1 MFAQVIVDVPV
12 KQVNRPF
19 EYRIPAIFEGKIEVG
34 MRVVVPFA
42 GRSVQG
48 FVVSIRPTSDFEGE
62 LKEIERL
69 MDLEP
74 VLSKEMIELGEY
86 MSNHLFAFLI
96 HCYQTMLPA
105 MLKTTTRK
113 LENPQEQEEIFQ
125 RIFNEQLEIEVTDEM
140 PKEVLSEL
148 LRLKQKGIV
157 QTKTLVEDRKQIKTE
172 DWIVLSYLPEEYL
185 EMMKQVP
192 KNAAKQ
198 LRFLEGLSSLEN
210 TEISK
215 AEFITRFNVVQAD
228 VKKAL
233 EKGWILLEKRAVD
246 RDPYAGRK
254 IVHSKPFELNEEQKQ
269 VFQQVLEEESDETSH
284 VYLLQGVTGSGK
296 TEIYIELIKKAFFE
310 GYGSIFL
317 VPEISLTPQMVERF
331 QSEFKNNIAIL
342 HSSLS
347 DIERAKEWES
357 IYTGEKKIVLGVRSA
372 IFSPVKNLKY
382 IILDEE
388 HEATYKQ
395 DSSPRYNAKYVAI
408 KRCLDEDAKL
418 ILGSATPSIESYYYA
433 KTGIYELLSLEDRY
447 GNAQMPDIQVVDMK
461 QEDDLFFS
469 KALLEE
475 IKNTLLKN
483 EQVILLLNR
492 KGYSTYIQCKDCGY
506 VEECENCSIKMSYY
520 KGVNKYKCNYCGKQ
534 IHYTGKCT
542 KCGSTNLIHSG
553 KGIERI
559 EEELKKYFDVP
570 MIKVDSELSRNKDYF
585 SKIYKDFSDKKYSIL
600 IGTQIIAKGLHFPN
614 VTLVGVI
621 NSDIILNFPDFRSGE
636 KTFQLLTQV
645 SGRAGRGDKKGKV
658 IIQTYEPEN
667 NVIKDSKE
675 ENYDLFYEKEINSRK
690 IFSYPPFS
698 KILNIGF
705 SSEDEARLLEISKK
719 FYDEIK
725 SENIELYGPMPSM
738 VYKVQKRFR
747 MNIFVKGSKKKID
760 KFKLFLKRKL
770 NEFNDAKV
778 RIVVDIDPINM
789 M

>member
-1 MFAQVIVDVPV
+1 MQYFDIYIDSMKGIYTYSDKNDEFEVGENVIVPFRNIKKSGFIIRKNLKESFEFKVLNISSKV
-12 KQVNRPF
+12 KNSLKLSNEQIKLIEWMVD
-19 EYRIPAIFEGKIEVG
+19 YYLTSYDSVIKAMIPKKIKISYSNIYFINLNKLNILSLYLDNG
-34 MRVVVPFA
+34 IIKYMISLTTISYNTAKTKFKK
-42 GRSVQG
+42 
-48 FVVSIRPTSDFEGE
+48 SIVDNLINKNFLYKNDNNICINIEKFLE
-62 LKEIERL
+62 LKEEN
-69 MDLEP
+69 
-74 VLSKEMIELGEY
+74 KEIFEY
-86 MSNHLFAFLI
+86 F
-96 HCYQTMLPA
+96 YK
-105 MLKTTTRK
+105 KTIIKKEK
-113 LENPQEQEEIFQ
+113 LEEKFKKIDIRELEEREILK
-125 RIFNEQLEIEVTDEM
+125 IEANINEK
-140 PKEVLSEL
+140 KEYISDNTEKVFKNKSL
-148 LRLKQKGIV
+148 LNK
-157 QTKTLVEDRKQIKTE
+157 
-172 DWIVLSYLPEEYL
+172 
-185 EMMKQVP
+185 
-192 KNAAKQ
+192 KQ
-198 LRFLEGLSSLEN
+198 LAIKENIENSDKKYFLL
-210 TEISK
+210 K
-215 AEFITRFNVVQAD
+215 
-228 VKKAL
+228 
-233 EKGWILLEKRAVD
+233 
-246 RDPYAGRK
+246 
-254 IVHSKPFELNEEQKQ
+254 
-269 VFQQVLEEESDETSH
+269 
-284 VYLLQGVTGSGK
+284 GVTGSGK

-357 IYTGEKKIVLGVRSA
+357 IYTGEKKIILGARSA

-395 DSSPRYNAKYVAI
+395 DSSPRYNTKYVAI
-408 KRCLDEDAKL
+408 KRCLDEGAKL

-433 KTGIYELLSLEDRY
+433 KTGIYELLSLDDRY
-447 GNAQMPDIQVVDMK
+447 GNAEMPDIQVIDMK

-506 VEECENCSIKMSYY
+506 VEECDNCSIKMSYY
-520 KGVNKYKCNYCGKQ
+520 KSTNKYKCNYCGKQ

-585 SKIYKDFSDKKYSIL
+585 SRIYKDFSDKKYSIL

-675 ENYDLFYEKEINSRK
+675 ENYDLFYEKEISSRK

-705 SSEDEARLLEISKK
+705 SSEDESRLLDISKK

-725 SENIELYGPMPSM
+725 SQDIELYGPMPSM

-760 KFKLFLKRKL
+760 KFKLFLKKKL
-770 NEFNDAKV
+770 NEFNDTKV

>member
-1 MFAQVIVDVPV
+1 MQYFDIYIDSMKGIYTYSDKNDEFEVGENVIVPFRNIKKSGFIIRKNLKENFNFKVLNISSKV
-12 KQVNRPF
+12 KNSLKLLNEQIKLIEWMVDYYLVSYDSVIKVMIPKKIKISYNNIYIINLDRLNILSEYLDNEIINHVFSLVTISYNTVKSKFKKSVIDSLINKNFLYKNENDIYVNIEKFYKLKEENKEIF
-19 EYRIPAIFEGKIEVG
+19 EYFYKKTIIKKEKLEEKFKKNDIKELEEKEILKIE
-34 MRVVVPFA
+34 A
-42 GRSVQG
+42 NINEKKEY
-48 FVVSIRPTSDFEGE
+48 VSNNTEKVFENKS
-62 LKEIERL
+62 LL
-69 MDLEP
+69 
-74 VLSKEMIELGEY
+74 
-86 MSNHLFAFLI
+86 
-96 HCYQTMLPA
+96 
-105 MLKTTTRK
+105 
-113 LENPQEQEEIFQ
+113 
-125 RIFNEQLEIEVTDEM
+125 NE
-140 PKEVLSEL
+140 
-148 LRLKQKGIV
+148 
-157 QTKTLVEDRKQIKTE
+157 
-172 DWIVLSYLPEEYL
+172 
-185 EMMKQVP
+185 
-192 KNAAKQ
+192 KQ
-198 LRFLEGLSSLEN
+198 LAIKENIEKSIKKYFLL
-210 TEISK
+210 K
-215 AEFITRFNVVQAD
+215 
-228 VKKAL
+228 
-233 EKGWILLEKRAVD
+233 
-246 RDPYAGRK
+246 
-254 IVHSKPFELNEEQKQ
+254 
-269 VFQQVLEEESDETSH
+269 
-284 VYLLQGVTGSGK
+284 GVTGSGK

-506 VEECENCSIKMSYY
+506 VEECDNCSIKMSYY
-520 KGVNKYKCNYCGKQ
+520 KSTNKYKCNYCGKQ
-534 IHYTGKCT
+534 IYYTGKCT

-570 MIKVDSELSRNKDYF
+570 IIKVDSELSRNKDYF

-690 IFSYPPFS
+690 VFSYPPFS

-705 SSEDEARLLEISKK
+705 SSEDEARLLDISKK

-725 SENIELYGPMPSM
+725 SQDIELYGPMPSM

-747 MNIFVKGSKKKID
+747 MNIFAKGSKKKID
-760 KFKLFLKRKL
+760 RFKLFLKRKL
-770 NEFNDAKV
+770 NEFNDTKV

>member
-1 MFAQVIVDVPV
+1 MQYFDIYIDSMKGIYTYSDKNDEFEVGENVIV
-12 KQVNRPF
+12 PF
-19 EYRIPAIFEGKIEVG
+19 RNIKK
-34 MRVVVPFA
+34 
-42 GRSVQG
+42 SG
-48 FVVSIRPTSDFEGE
+48 FIIRKN
-62 LKEIERL
+62 LKESFNFK
-69 MDLEP
+69 
-74 VLSKEMIELGEY
+74 VLNISSKVKN
-86 MSNHLFAFLI
+86 S
-96 HCYQTMLPA
+96 
-105 MLKTTTRK
+105 LK
-113 LENPQEQEEIFQ
+113 
-125 RIFNEQLEIEVTDEM
+125 
-140 PKEVLSEL
+140 L
-148 LRLKQKGIV
+148 LN
-157 QTKTLVEDRKQIKTE
+157 KQIKLIE
-172 DWIVLSYLPEEYL
+172 WMVDYYLASYDSVIKAMIPKKIKISYNNIYIINLDRLNILSEYL
-185 EMMKQVP
+185 DNEIINHIFSLATISYSTAKSKFKKSVIDNLIEKKILFKDENNICINLEKFYKLKEENKEIFEYFYKKTIIKKEKLEEKFK
-192 KNAAKQ
+192 KNDIKELEEKEILKIEANINEKKEYVSNNTEKVFENKSLLNKKQ
-198 LRFLEGLSSLEN
+198 LAIKENIEKSIKKYFLL
-210 TEISK
+210 K
-215 AEFITRFNVVQAD
+215 
-228 VKKAL
+228 
-233 EKGWILLEKRAVD
+233 
-246 RDPYAGRK
+246 
-254 IVHSKPFELNEEQKQ
+254 
-269 VFQQVLEEESDETSH
+269 
-284 VYLLQGVTGSGK
+284 GVTGSGK

-506 VEECENCSIKMSYY
+506 VEECDNCSIKMSYY
-520 KGVNKYKCNYCGKQ
+520 KSTNKYKCNYCGKQ
-534 IHYTGKCT
+534 IYYTGKCT

-675 ENYDLFYEKEINSRK
+675 ENYDLFYEKEISSRK
-690 IFSYPPFS
+690 VFSYPPFS

-705 SSEDEARLLEISKK
+705 SSEDEARLLDISKK

-747 MNIFVKGSKKKID
+747 MNIFAKGSKKKID

-770 NEFNDAKV
+770 NEFNDTKV

>member
-1 MFAQVIVDVPV
+1 MQYFDIYIDSMKGIYTYSDKNDEFEVGENVIVPFRNIKKSGFIIRKNLKENFEFKVLNISSKV
-12 KQVNRPF
+12 KNSLKLSDEQIKLIEWIVDYYLASYDSVMKAMIPKKIKISYSNIYSINLGNFGILNEYLDNDIIKYIFSLTTISYSTAKTKFKKSVVDSLINKNFLYKNENNIYVNIEKFYKLKEENKEIF
-19 EYRIPAIFEGKIEVG
+19 EYFYKKTIIKKEKLEKKFKRNNIKELEEKEILKIEVN
-34 MRVVVPFA
+34 
-42 GRSVQG
+42 
-48 FVVSIRPTSDFEGE
+48 INKKKEYISDN
-62 LKEIERL
+62 IEK
-69 MDLEP
+69 
-74 VLSKEMIELGEY
+74 V
-86 MSNHLFAFLI
+86 F
-96 HCYQTMLPA
+96 
-105 MLKTTTRK
+105 
-113 LENPQEQEEIFQ
+113 
-125 RIFNEQLEIEVTDEM
+125 
-140 PKEVLSEL
+140 
-148 LRLKQKGIV
+148 
-157 QTKTLVEDRKQIKTE
+157 
-172 DWIVLSYLPEEYL
+172 
-185 EMMKQVP
+185 
-192 KNAAKQ
+192 KNK
-198 LRFLEGLSSLEN
+198 SL
-210 TEISK
+210 
-215 AEFITRFNVVQAD
+215 
-228 VKKAL
+228 
-233 EKGWILLEKRAVD
+233 
-246 RDPYAGRK
+246 
-254 IVHSKPFELNEEQKQ
+254 LNEKQ
-269 VFQQVLEEESDETSH
+269 STIKENIEKSNKKYF
-284 VYLLQGVTGSGK
+284 LLKGVTGSGK

-331 QSEFKNNIAIL
+331 QTEFKNNIAIL

-433 KTGIYELLSLEDRY
+433 KTGIYELLNLENRY
-447 GNAQMPDIQVVDMK
+447 GNAVMPDIQIVDMK
-461 QEDDLFFS
+461 QENNLFFS
-469 KALLEE
+469 KLLLEE

-506 VEECENCSIKMSYY
+506 VEECDNCSIKMSYY
-520 KGVNKYKCNYCGKQ
+520 KSTNRYKCNYCGKQ
-534 IHYTGKCT
+534 VHYTGKCS
-542 KCGSTNLIHSG
+542 KCGSINLIHSG

-559 EEELKKYFDVP
+559 EEELKKYFDVS

-675 ENYDLFYEKEINSRK
+675 ENYDLFYEKEISSRK
-690 IFSYPPFS
+690 VFSYPPFS

-705 SSEDEARLLEISKK
+705 SSEDEARLLDISKK

-747 MNIFVKGSKKKID
+747 MNIFAKGSKKKID

-770 NEFNDAKV
+770 NEFNDTKV

>member
-1 MFAQVIVDVPV
+1 MQYFDIYIDSMKGIYTYSDKNDEFEVGENVIVPFRNIKKSGFIIRKNLKEHFEFKVLNISSKV
-12 KQVNRPF
+12 KNSLKLLNEQIKLIEWMVDYYLASYDSVIKAMIPKKIKISYNNIYIINLDRLNILSEYLDNEIINHVFSLVTISYNTVKSKFKKSVIDSLINKNFLYKNENNIYVNIEKFYKLKEKNKEIF
-19 EYRIPAIFEGKIEVG
+19 EYFYKKTIIKKEKLEEKFKKNDIKELEEKEILKIE
-34 MRVVVPFA
+34 A
-42 GRSVQG
+42 
-48 FVVSIRPTSDFEGE
+48 SISEKKDYSSDN
-62 LKEIERL
+62 IEKVFKNKSL
-69 MDLEP
+69 L
-74 VLSKEMIELGEY
+74 
-86 MSNHLFAFLI
+86 
-96 HCYQTMLPA
+96 
-105 MLKTTTRK
+105 
-113 LENPQEQEEIFQ
+113 
-125 RIFNEQLEIEVTDEM
+125 NE
-140 PKEVLSEL
+140 
-148 LRLKQKGIV
+148 
-157 QTKTLVEDRKQIKTE
+157 
-172 DWIVLSYLPEEYL
+172 
-185 EMMKQVP
+185 
-192 KNAAKQ
+192 KQ
-198 LRFLEGLSSLEN
+198 LAIKENIEKSIKKYFLL
-210 TEISK
+210 K
-215 AEFITRFNVVQAD
+215 
-228 VKKAL
+228 
-233 EKGWILLEKRAVD
+233 
-246 RDPYAGRK
+246 
-254 IVHSKPFELNEEQKQ
+254 
-269 VFQQVLEEESDETSH
+269 
-284 VYLLQGVTGSGK
+284 GVTGSGK

-317 VPEISLTPQMVERF
+317 VPEISLTPQIVERF

-506 VEECENCSIKMSYY
+506 VEECDNCSIKMSYY
-520 KGVNKYKCNYCGKQ
+520 KSTNKYKCNYCGKQ
-534 IHYTGKCT
+534 IYYTGKCT

-570 MIKVDSELSRNKDYF
+570 IIKVDSELSRNKDYF
-585 SKIYKDFSDKKYSIL
+585 SRIYKDFSDKKYSIL

-690 IFSYPPFS
+690 VFSYPPFS

-705 SSEDEARLLEISKK
+705 SSEDEARLLDISKK

-725 SENIELYGPMPSM
+725 SQDIELYGPMPSM

-747 MNIFVKGSKKKID
+747 MNIFAKGSKKKID
-760 KFKLFLKRKL
+760 RFKLFLKRKL
-770 NEFNDAKV
+770 NEFNDTKV

>member
-1 MFAQVIVDVPV
+1 MQYFDIYIDSMKGIYTYSDKNDEFEVGENVIVPFRNIKKSGFIIRKNLKESFEFKVLNISSKV
-12 KQVNRPF
+12 KNSLKLSNEQIKLIEWMVDYYLASYDSVIKAMIPKKIKISYNNIYIINLDRLNILSEYLDNEIINHIFSLATISYNTVKSKFKKPIIDNLINKVFLYKDANDICVNMEKFFKLKEENKEIF
-19 EYRIPAIFEGKIEVG
+19 EYFYKKTIIKKEKLEEKFKKNDIKELEEKEILKIE
-34 MRVVVPFA
+34 A
-42 GRSVQG
+42 NINEKKEY
-48 FVVSIRPTSDFEGE
+48 VSDNTEKVFENKS
-62 LKEIERL
+62 LL
-69 MDLEP
+69 
-74 VLSKEMIELGEY
+74 
-86 MSNHLFAFLI
+86 
-96 HCYQTMLPA
+96 
-105 MLKTTTRK
+105 
-113 LENPQEQEEIFQ
+113 
-125 RIFNEQLEIEVTDEM
+125 NE
-140 PKEVLSEL
+140 
-148 LRLKQKGIV
+148 
-157 QTKTLVEDRKQIKTE
+157 
-172 DWIVLSYLPEEYL
+172 
-185 EMMKQVP
+185 
-192 KNAAKQ
+192 KQ
-198 LRFLEGLSSLEN
+198 LAIKENIEKSIKKYFLL
-210 TEISK
+210 K
-215 AEFITRFNVVQAD
+215 
-228 VKKAL
+228 
-233 EKGWILLEKRAVD
+233 
-246 RDPYAGRK
+246 
-254 IVHSKPFELNEEQKQ
+254 
-269 VFQQVLEEESDETSH
+269 
-284 VYLLQGVTGSGK
+284 GVTGSGK

-506 VEECENCSIKMSYY
+506 VEECDNCSIKMSYY
-520 KGVNKYKCNYCGKQ
+520 KSTNKYKCNYCGKQ
-534 IHYTGKCT
+534 IYYTGKCT

-675 ENYDLFYEKEINSRK
+675 ENYDLFYEKEISSRK
-690 IFSYPPFS
+690 VFSYPPFS

-705 SSEDEARLLEISKK
+705 SSEDEARLLDISKK

-747 MNIFVKGSKKKID
+747 MNIFAKGSKKKID

-770 NEFNDAKV
+770 NEFNDTKV

>member
-1 MFAQVIVDVPV
+1 MQYFDIYIDSMKGIYTYSDKNDEFEVGENVIVPFRNIKKSGFIIRKNLKENFEFKVLNISSKV
-12 KQVNRPF
+12 KNSLKLSDKQIKLIEWMIDYYLASYDSVMKAMIPKKIKISYNNVYSINLNKLDILSKNLNNEIIKYIFSLTTISYSTAKTKFKKSVVDSLINKNFLYKNENNIYVNIEKFYKLKEENKEIF
-19 EYRIPAIFEGKIEVG
+19 EYFYKKTIIKKEKLEEKFKKIDIKELEEKEILKIEVNINKKKEYI
-34 MRVVVPFA
+34 
-42 GRSVQG
+42 SD
-48 FVVSIRPTSDFEGE
+48 SIEKVFKNKS
-62 LKEIERL
+62 LL
-69 MDLEP
+69 
-74 VLSKEMIELGEY
+74 
-86 MSNHLFAFLI
+86 
-96 HCYQTMLPA
+96 
-105 MLKTTTRK
+105 
-113 LENPQEQEEIFQ
+113 
-125 RIFNEQLEIEVTDEM
+125 NE
-140 PKEVLSEL
+140 
-148 LRLKQKGIV
+148 
-157 QTKTLVEDRKQIKTE
+157 
-172 DWIVLSYLPEEYL
+172 
-185 EMMKQVP
+185 
-192 KNAAKQ
+192 KQ
-198 LRFLEGLSSLEN
+198 LTIKENIEKSNKKYFLL
-210 TEISK
+210 K
-215 AEFITRFNVVQAD
+215 
-228 VKKAL
+228 
-233 EKGWILLEKRAVD
+233 
-246 RDPYAGRK
+246 
-254 IVHSKPFELNEEQKQ
+254 
-269 VFQQVLEEESDETSH
+269 
-284 VYLLQGVTGSGK
+284 GVTGSGK

-331 QSEFKNNIAIL
+331 QTEFKNNIAIL

-433 KTGIYELLSLEDRY
+433 KTGIYELLNLENRY
-447 GNAQMPDIQVVDMK
+447 GNAVMPDIQIVDMK
-461 QEDDLFFS
+461 QENNLFFS
-469 KALLEE
+469 KLLLEE

-506 VEECENCSIKMSYY
+506 VEECDNCSIKMSYY
-520 KGVNKYKCNYCGKQ
+520 KSTNRYKCNYCGKQ
-534 IHYTGKCT
+534 VHYTGKCS
-542 KCGSTNLIHSG
+542 KCGSINLIHSG

-559 EEELKKYFDVP
+559 EEELKKYFDVS

-645 SGRAGRGDKKGKV
+645 SGRSGRGDKKGKV

-675 ENYDLFYEKEINSRK
+675 ENYELFYEKEINSRK

-705 SSEDEARLLEISKK
+705 SSEDEERLLEVSKN
-719 FYDEIK
+719 FYDDIK
-725 SENIELYGPMPSM
+725 SQDIELYGPMPSM
-738 VYKVQKRFR
+738 VYKVQKRYR
-747 MNIFVKGSKKKID
+747 MNIFAKGSKKKID
-760 KFKLFLKRKL
+760 NFKKFLKKKL
-770 NEFNDAKV
+770 NEFNDTKV
-778 RIVVDIDPINM
+778 RIVIDIDPVNLM
-789 M
+789 

>member
-1 MFAQVIVDVPV
+1 MQYFDIYIDSMKGIYTYSDKNDEFEIGENVIVPFRNIKKSGFIIRKNLKESFDFKVLNISSKIKNSLKLSNEQIKLIEWMTDYYLSSYDSVIKAMIP
-12 KQVNRPF
+12 KKIKISYNNIYIINLNKLNILSQYLDNDIIKYMISLTTISYSTAKSKFKKSAIDNLIDKNFLYKDANNICVNMEKFFKLKEENKEIF
-19 EYRIPAIFEGKIEVG
+19 EYFYKKTIIKKEKLEEKFKKNDIKELEEKEILKIE
-34 MRVVVPFA
+34 A
-42 GRSVQG
+42 NINEKKEY
-48 FVVSIRPTSDFEGE
+48 VSNNTEKVFENKS
-62 LKEIERL
+62 LL
-69 MDLEP
+69 
-74 VLSKEMIELGEY
+74 
-86 MSNHLFAFLI
+86 
-96 HCYQTMLPA
+96 
-105 MLKTTTRK
+105 
-113 LENPQEQEEIFQ
+113 
-125 RIFNEQLEIEVTDEM
+125 NE
-140 PKEVLSEL
+140 
-148 LRLKQKGIV
+148 
-157 QTKTLVEDRKQIKTE
+157 
-172 DWIVLSYLPEEYL
+172 
-185 EMMKQVP
+185 
-192 KNAAKQ
+192 KQ
-198 LRFLEGLSSLEN
+198 LAIKENIEKSIKKYFLL
-210 TEISK
+210 K
-215 AEFITRFNVVQAD
+215 
-228 VKKAL
+228 
-233 EKGWILLEKRAVD
+233 
-246 RDPYAGRK
+246 
-254 IVHSKPFELNEEQKQ
+254 
-269 VFQQVLEEESDETSH
+269 
-284 VYLLQGVTGSGK
+284 GVTGSGK

-506 VEECENCSIKMSYY
+506 VEECDNCSIKMSYY
-520 KGVNKYKCNYCGKQ
+520 KSTNKYKCNYCGKQ
-534 IHYTGKCT
+534 IYYTGKCT

-675 ENYDLFYEKEINSRK
+675 ENYDLFYEKEISSRK
-690 IFSYPPFS
+690 VFSYPPFS

-705 SSEDEARLLEISKK
+705 SSEDEARLLDISKK

-747 MNIFVKGSKKKID
+747 MNIFAKGSKKKID

-770 NEFNDAKV
+770 NEFNDTKV

>member
-1 MFAQVIVDVPV
+1 MQYFDIYIDSMKGIYTYSDKNDEFEVGENVIVPFRNIKKSGFIIRKNLKEHFEFKVLNISSKV
-12 KQVNRPF
+12 KNSLKLLNEQIKLIEWMVDYYLASYDSVIKAMIPKKIKISYNNIYIINLDKLNILSEYLYNEIIKYMIFLTTISYNTVKSKFKKSVIDSLINKNFLYKNENNIYVNIEKFYKLKEENKEIF
-19 EYRIPAIFEGKIEVG
+19 EYFYKKTIIKKEKLEEKFKKNDIKELEKKEILKIE
-34 MRVVVPFA
+34 A
-42 GRSVQG
+42 NINEKKEY
-48 FVVSIRPTSDFEGE
+48 VSNNTEKVFEN
-62 LKEIERL
+62 K
-69 MDLEP
+69 
-74 VLSKEMIELGEY
+74 S
-86 MSNHLFAFLI
+86 
-96 HCYQTMLPA
+96 
-105 MLKTTTRK
+105 
-113 LENPQEQEEIFQ
+113 
-125 RIFNEQLEIEVTDEM
+125 
-140 PKEVLSEL
+140 L
-148 LRLKQKGIV
+148 LNK
-157 QTKTLVEDRKQIKTE
+157 
-172 DWIVLSYLPEEYL
+172 
-185 EMMKQVP
+185 
-192 KNAAKQ
+192 KQ
-198 LRFLEGLSSLEN
+198 LAIKENIEKSIKKYFLL
-210 TEISK
+210 K
-215 AEFITRFNVVQAD
+215 
-228 VKKAL
+228 
-233 EKGWILLEKRAVD
+233 
-246 RDPYAGRK
+246 
-254 IVHSKPFELNEEQKQ
+254 
-269 VFQQVLEEESDETSH
+269 
-284 VYLLQGVTGSGK
+284 GVTGSGK

-506 VEECENCSIKMSYY
+506 VEECDNCSIKMSYY
-520 KGVNKYKCNYCGKQ
+520 KSTNKYKCNYCGKQ
-534 IHYTGKCT
+534 IYYTGKCT

-570 MIKVDSELSRNKDYF
+570 IIKVDSELSRNKDYF
-585 SKIYKDFSDKKYSIL
+585 SRIYKDFSDKKYSIL

-675 ENYDLFYEKEINSRK
+675 ENYDLFYEKEISSRK
-690 IFSYPPFS
+690 VFSYPPFS

-705 SSEDEARLLEISKK
+705 SSEDEAKLLDISKK

-747 MNIFVKGSKKKID
+747 MNIFAKGSKKKID

-770 NEFNDAKV
+770 NEFNDTKV

>member
-1 MFAQVIVDVPV
+1 MKGIYTYSDKNDEFEVGENVIVPFRNMKKSGFIIRKNLKESFEFKVLNISSKV
-12 KQVNRPF
+12 KNSLKLSDEQIKLIEWIVDYYLASYDSVMKAMIPKKIKISYSNIYSINLGNFGILNEYLDNDIIKYIFSLTTISYSTAKTKFKKSVVDSLINKNFLYKNENNIYVNIEKF
-19 EYRIPAIFEGKIEVG
+19 YKLKEENKEIFKYFYKEKLEKKFKRNNIKELEEKEILKIEVN
-34 MRVVVPFA
+34 
-42 GRSVQG
+42 
-48 FVVSIRPTSDFEGE
+48 INKKKEYISDN
-62 LKEIERL
+62 IEKVFKNKSL
-69 MDLEP
+69 L
-74 VLSKEMIELGEY
+74 
-86 MSNHLFAFLI
+86 
-96 HCYQTMLPA
+96 
-105 MLKTTTRK
+105 
-113 LENPQEQEEIFQ
+113 
-125 RIFNEQLEIEVTDEM
+125 NE
-140 PKEVLSEL
+140 
-148 LRLKQKGIV
+148 
-157 QTKTLVEDRKQIKTE
+157 
-172 DWIVLSYLPEEYL
+172 
-185 EMMKQVP
+185 
-192 KNAAKQ
+192 KQ
-198 LRFLEGLSSLEN
+198 LTIKENIEKSNKKYFLL
-210 TEISK
+210 K
-215 AEFITRFNVVQAD
+215 
-228 VKKAL
+228 
-233 EKGWILLEKRAVD
+233 
-246 RDPYAGRK
+246 
-254 IVHSKPFELNEEQKQ
+254 
-269 VFQQVLEEESDETSH
+269 
-284 VYLLQGVTGSGK
+284 GVTGSGK

-331 QSEFKNNIAIL
+331 QTEFKNNIAIL

-433 KTGIYELLSLEDRY
+433 KNGIYELLNLENRY
-447 GNAQMPDIQVVDMK
+447 GNAVMPDIQIVDMK
-461 QEDDLFFS
+461 QENDLFFS
-469 KALLEE
+469 KVLLEE

-506 VEECENCSIKMSYY
+506 VEECDNCSIKMSYY
-520 KGVNKYKCNYCGKQ
+520 KSTNRYKCNYCGKQ
-534 IHYTGKCT
+534 VHYTGKCS

-559 EEELKKYFDVP
+559 EEELKKYFDIP

-690 IFSYPPFS
+690 VFSYPPFS

-705 SSEDEARLLEISKK
+705 SSEDEERLLEVSKN

-725 SENIELYGPMPSM
+725 SQDIELYGPMPSM

-760 KFKLFLKRKL
+760 KFKLFLKKKL
-770 NEFNDAKV
+770 NRFNDTKV
-778 RIVVDIDPINM
+778 RIIVDIDPVNLM
-789 M
+789 

>member
-1 MFAQVIVDVPV
+1 MQYFDIYIDSMKGIYTYSDKNDEFEVGENVIVPFRNIKKSGFIIRKNLKESFEFKVLNISSKV
-12 KQVNRPF
+12 KNSLKLSDEQIKLIEWIVDYYLASYDSVMKAMIPKKIKISYSNIYSINFGNFGILNEYLDNDIIKYIFSLTTISYSTAKTKFKKSVVDSLINKNFLYKNENNIYVNIEKFYKLKEENKEIF
-19 EYRIPAIFEGKIEVG
+19 EYFYKKTIIKKEKLEKKFKRNNIKELEEKEILKIEVN
-34 MRVVVPFA
+34 
-42 GRSVQG
+42 
-48 FVVSIRPTSDFEGE
+48 INKKKEYISDN
-62 LKEIERL
+62 IEKVFKNKSL
-69 MDLEP
+69 L
-74 VLSKEMIELGEY
+74 
-86 MSNHLFAFLI
+86 
-96 HCYQTMLPA
+96 
-105 MLKTTTRK
+105 
-113 LENPQEQEEIFQ
+113 
-125 RIFNEQLEIEVTDEM
+125 NE
-140 PKEVLSEL
+140 
-148 LRLKQKGIV
+148 
-157 QTKTLVEDRKQIKTE
+157 
-172 DWIVLSYLPEEYL
+172 
-185 EMMKQVP
+185 
-192 KNAAKQ
+192 KQ
-198 LRFLEGLSSLEN
+198 LTIKENIEKSNKKYFLL
-210 TEISK
+210 K
-215 AEFITRFNVVQAD
+215 
-228 VKKAL
+228 
-233 EKGWILLEKRAVD
+233 
-246 RDPYAGRK
+246 
-254 IVHSKPFELNEEQKQ
+254 
-269 VFQQVLEEESDETSH
+269 
-284 VYLLQGVTGSGK
+284 GVTGSGK

-331 QSEFKNNIAIL
+331 QTEFKNNIAIL

-433 KTGIYELLSLEDRY
+433 KTGIYELLNLENRY
-447 GNAQMPDIQVVDMK
+447 GNAVMPDIQIVDMK
-461 QEDDLFFS
+461 QENNLFFS
-469 KALLEE
+469 KLLLEE

-506 VEECENCSIKMSYY
+506 VEECDNCSIKMSYY
-520 KGVNKYKCNYCGKQ
+520 KSTNRYKCNYCGKQ
-534 IHYTGKCT
+534 VHYTGKCS

-559 EEELKKYFDVP
+559 EEELKKYFDVS

-690 IFSYPPFS
+690 VFSYPPFS

-705 SSEDEARLLEISKK
+705 SSEDEERLLDISKN

-725 SENIELYGPMPSM
+725 SQDVELYGPMPSM
-738 VYKVQKRFR
+738 VYKVQKRYR
-747 MNIFVKGSKKKID
+747 MNIFAKGSKKKID
-760 KFKLFLKRKL
+760 NFKKFLKKKL
-770 NEFNDAKV
+770 NEFNDTKV
-778 RIVVDIDPINM
+778 RIVVDIDPVNLM
-789 M
+789 

>member
-1 MFAQVIVDVPV
+1 MQYFDIYIDSMKGIYTYSDKNDEFEVGENVIVPFRNIKKSGFIIRKNLKESFEFKVLNISSKV
-12 KQVNRPF
+12 KNSLKLSNEQIKLIEWMVD
-19 EYRIPAIFEGKIEVG
+19 YYLTSYDSVIKAMIPKKIKISYSNIYFINLNKLNILSLYLDNG
-34 MRVVVPFA
+34 IIKYMISLTTISYNTAKTKFKK
-42 GRSVQG
+42 
-48 FVVSIRPTSDFEGE
+48 SIVDNLINKNFLYKNDNNICINIEKFLE
-62 LKEIERL
+62 LKEEN
-69 MDLEP
+69 
-74 VLSKEMIELGEY
+74 KEIFEY
-86 MSNHLFAFLI
+86 F
-96 HCYQTMLPA
+96 YK
-105 MLKTTTRK
+105 KTIIKKEK
-113 LENPQEQEEIFQ
+113 LEEKFKKIDIRELEEREILK
-125 RIFNEQLEIEVTDEM
+125 IEANINEK
-140 PKEVLSEL
+140 KEYISDNTEKVFKNKSL
-148 LRLKQKGIV
+148 LNK
-157 QTKTLVEDRKQIKTE
+157 
-172 DWIVLSYLPEEYL
+172 
-185 EMMKQVP
+185 
-192 KNAAKQ
+192 KQ
-198 LRFLEGLSSLEN
+198 LAIKENIENSDKKYFLL
-210 TEISK
+210 K
-215 AEFITRFNVVQAD
+215 
-228 VKKAL
+228 
-233 EKGWILLEKRAVD
+233 
-246 RDPYAGRK
+246 
-254 IVHSKPFELNEEQKQ
+254 
-269 VFQQVLEEESDETSH
+269 
-284 VYLLQGVTGSGK
+284 GVTGSGK

-357 IYTGEKKIVLGVRSA
+357 IYTGEKKIILGARSA

-395 DSSPRYNAKYVAI
+395 DSSPRYNTKYVAI
-408 KRCLDEDAKL
+408 KRCLDEGAKL

-433 KTGIYELLSLEDRY
+433 KTGIYELLSLDDRY
-447 GNAQMPDIQVVDMK
+447 GNAEMPDIQVIDMK

-506 VEECENCSIKMSYY
+506 VEECDNCSIKMSYY
-520 KGVNKYKCNYCGKQ
+520 KSTNKYKCNYCGKQ

-585 SKIYKDFSDKKYSIL
+585 SRIDNDFSDKKYSIL

-675 ENYDLFYEKEINSRK
+675 ENYDLFYEKEISSRK

-705 SSEDEARLLEISKK
+705 SSEDESRLLDISKK

-725 SENIELYGPMPSM
+725 SQDIESYGPMPSM

-760 KFKLFLKRKL
+760 KFKLFLKKKL
-770 NEFNDAKV
+770 NEFNDIKV

>member
-1 MFAQVIVDVPV
+1 MQYFDIYIDSMKGIYTYSDKNDEFEVGENVIV
-12 KQVNRPF
+12 PF
-19 EYRIPAIFEGKIEVG
+19 RNIKK
-34 MRVVVPFA
+34 
-42 GRSVQG
+42 SG
-48 FVVSIRPTSDFEGE
+48 FIIRKN
-62 LKEIERL
+62 LKENFNFK
-69 MDLEP
+69 
-74 VLSKEMIELGEY
+74 VLNISSKVKN
-86 MSNHLFAFLI
+86 S
-96 HCYQTMLPA
+96 
-105 MLKTTTRK
+105 LK
-113 LENPQEQEEIFQ
+113 LS
-125 RIFNEQLEIEVTDEM
+125 NEQIKLIEWMVDYYLASYDSVIKAM
-140 PKEVLSEL
+140 IPKKIKISYNNIYIINLDKPNILSEYL
-148 LRLKQKGIV
+148 YNEIIKYMIFLTTISYSTAKTKFKKSIIDNLINKGF
-157 QTKTLVEDRKQIKTE
+157 L
-172 DWIVLSYLPEEYL
+172 Y
-185 EMMKQVP
+185 
-192 KNAAKQ
+192 KNDNNIYINMEK
-198 LRFLEGLSSLEN
+198 FL
-210 TEISK
+210 
-215 AEFITRFNVVQAD
+215 
-228 VKKAL
+228 
-233 EKGWILLEKRAVD
+233 
-246 RDPYAGRK
+246 
-254 IVHSKPFELNEEQKQ
+254 ELNEENKEI
-269 VFQQVLEEESDETSH
+269 FEYFYKKTIIKKEKLEENFKRFDIRELEEKEILKIEANINEKKEYVSNNTEKVFENKS
-284 VYLLQGVTGSGK
+284 LLNEKQLAIKENIEKSIKKYFLLKGVTGSGK

-317 VPEISLTPQMVERF
+317 VPEISLTPQIVERF

-388 HEATYKQ
+388 HEVTYKQ

-506 VEECENCSIKMSYY
+506 VEECDNCSIKMSYY
-520 KGVNKYKCNYCGKQ
+520 KSTNKYKCNYCGKQ
-534 IHYTGKCT
+534 IYYTGKCT

-559 EEELKKYFDVP
+559 EEELKKYFNVP

-690 IFSYPPFS
+690 VFSYPPFS

-705 SSEDEARLLEISKK
+705 SSEDEARLLDISKK

-725 SENIELYGPMPSM
+725 SQDIELYGPMPSM

-760 KFKLFLKRKL
+760 KFKLFLKKKL
-770 NEFNDAKV
+770 NEFNDTKV

>member
-1 MFAQVIVDVPV
+1 MQYFDIYIDSMKGIYTYSDKNDEFEVGENVIVPFRNIKKSGFIIRKNLKENFEFKVLNISSKV
-12 KQVNRPF
+12 KNSLKLSDKQIKLIEWMVDYYLASYDSVMKAMIPKKIKISYNNVYSINLNKLDILSKNLNNEIIKYIFSLTTISYSTAKTKFKKSVVDSLINKNFLYKNENNIYVNIEKFYKLKEENKEIF
-19 EYRIPAIFEGKIEVG
+19 EYFYKKTIIKKEKFKKIDIKELEEKEILKIEVNINKKKEYI
-34 MRVVVPFA
+34 
-42 GRSVQG
+42 SD
-48 FVVSIRPTSDFEGE
+48 SIEKVFKNKS
-62 LKEIERL
+62 L
-69 MDLEP
+69 
-74 VLSKEMIELGEY
+74 
-86 MSNHLFAFLI
+86 
-96 HCYQTMLPA
+96 
-105 MLKTTTRK
+105 
-113 LENPQEQEEIFQ
+113 
-125 RIFNEQLEIEVTDEM
+125 
-140 PKEVLSEL
+140 LSE
-148 LRLKQKGIV
+148 
-157 QTKTLVEDRKQIKTE
+157 
-172 DWIVLSYLPEEYL
+172 
-185 EMMKQVP
+185 
-192 KNAAKQ
+192 KQ
-198 LRFLEGLSSLEN
+198 LTIKENIEKSNKKYFLL
-210 TEISK
+210 K
-215 AEFITRFNVVQAD
+215 
-228 VKKAL
+228 
-233 EKGWILLEKRAVD
+233 
-246 RDPYAGRK
+246 
-254 IVHSKPFELNEEQKQ
+254 
-269 VFQQVLEEESDETSH
+269 
-284 VYLLQGVTGSGK
+284 GVTGSGK

-331 QSEFKNNIAIL
+331 QTEFKNNIAIL

-433 KTGIYELLSLEDRY
+433 KNGIYELLNLENRY
-447 GNAQMPDIQVVDMK
+447 GNAVMPDIQIVDMK
-461 QEDDLFFS
+461 QENDLFFS
-469 KALLEE
+469 KVLLEE

-506 VEECENCSIKMSYY
+506 VEECDNCSIKMSYY
-520 KGVNKYKCNYCGKQ
+520 KSTNRYKCNYCGKQ
-534 IHYTGKCT
+534 VHYTGKCS

-559 EEELKKYFDVP
+559 EEELKKYFDIP

-690 IFSYPPFS
+690 VFSYPPFS

-705 SSEDEARLLEISKK
+705 SSEDEERLLEVSKN

-725 SENIELYGPMPSM
+725 SQDIELYGPMPSM

-760 KFKLFLKRKL
+760 KFKLFLKKKL
-770 NEFNDAKV
+770 NRFNDTKV
-778 RIVVDIDPINM
+778 RIIVDIDPVNLM
-789 M
+789 

>member
-1 MFAQVIVDVPV
+1 MQYFDIYIDSMKGIYTYSDKNDEFEVGENVIVPFRNIKKSGFIIRKNLKEHFEFKVLNISSKV
-12 KQVNRPF
+12 KNSLKLLNEQIKLIEWMVDYYLASYDSVIKAMIPKKIKISYNNIYIINLDRLNILSEYLDNEIINHVFSLVTISYNTVKSKFKKSVIDSLINKNFLYKNENNIYVNIEKFYKLKEENKEIF
-19 EYRIPAIFEGKIEVG
+19 EYFYKKTIIKKEKLEEKFKKNDIKELEEIEILKIE
-34 MRVVVPFA
+34 A
-42 GRSVQG
+42 NINEKKEY
-48 FVVSIRPTSDFEGE
+48 VSNNTEKVFENKS
-62 LKEIERL
+62 LL
-69 MDLEP
+69 
-74 VLSKEMIELGEY
+74 
-86 MSNHLFAFLI
+86 
-96 HCYQTMLPA
+96 
-105 MLKTTTRK
+105 
-113 LENPQEQEEIFQ
+113 
-125 RIFNEQLEIEVTDEM
+125 NE
-140 PKEVLSEL
+140 
-148 LRLKQKGIV
+148 
-157 QTKTLVEDRKQIKTE
+157 
-172 DWIVLSYLPEEYL
+172 
-185 EMMKQVP
+185 
-192 KNAAKQ
+192 KQ
-198 LRFLEGLSSLEN
+198 LAIKENIEKSIKKYFLL
-210 TEISK
+210 K
-215 AEFITRFNVVQAD
+215 
-228 VKKAL
+228 
-233 EKGWILLEKRAVD
+233 
-246 RDPYAGRK
+246 
-254 IVHSKPFELNEEQKQ
+254 
-269 VFQQVLEEESDETSH
+269 
-284 VYLLQGVTGSGK
+284 GVTGSGK

-506 VEECENCSIKMSYY
+506 VEECDNCSIKMSYY
-520 KGVNKYKCNYCGKQ
+520 KSTNKYKCNYCGKQ
-534 IHYTGKCT
+534 IYYTGKCT

-675 ENYDLFYEKEINSRK
+675 ENYDLFYEKEISSRK
-690 IFSYPPFS
+690 VFSYPPFS

-705 SSEDEARLLEISKK
+705 SSEDEARLLDISKK

-747 MNIFVKGSKKKID
+747 MNIFAKGSKKKID
-760 KFKLFLKRKL
+760 RFKLFLKRKL
-770 NEFNDAKV
+770 NEFNDTKV

>member
-1 MFAQVIVDVPV
+1 MQYFDIYIDSMKGIYTYSDKNDEFEVGENVIVPFRNIKKSGFIIRKNLKEHFEFKVLNISSKV
-12 KQVNRPF
+12 KNSLKLSNEQIKLIEWMVDYYLASYDSVIKAMIPKKIKISYNNIYIINLDRLNILSEYLDNEIINHVFSLVTISYNTVKSKFKKSVIDSLISKNFLYKNENNIYVNIEKFYKLKEENKEIF
-19 EYRIPAIFEGKIEVG
+19 EYFYKKTIIKKEKLEEKFKKNDIKELEEKEILKIE
-34 MRVVVPFA
+34 A
-42 GRSVQG
+42 NINEKKEY
-48 FVVSIRPTSDFEGE
+48 VSNNTEKVFENKS
-62 LKEIERL
+62 LL
-69 MDLEP
+69 
-74 VLSKEMIELGEY
+74 
-86 MSNHLFAFLI
+86 
-96 HCYQTMLPA
+96 
-105 MLKTTTRK
+105 
-113 LENPQEQEEIFQ
+113 
-125 RIFNEQLEIEVTDEM
+125 NE
-140 PKEVLSEL
+140 
-148 LRLKQKGIV
+148 
-157 QTKTLVEDRKQIKTE
+157 
-172 DWIVLSYLPEEYL
+172 
-185 EMMKQVP
+185 
-192 KNAAKQ
+192 KQ
-198 LRFLEGLSSLEN
+198 LAIKENIEKSIKKYFLL
-210 TEISK
+210 K
-215 AEFITRFNVVQAD
+215 
-228 VKKAL
+228 
-233 EKGWILLEKRAVD
+233 
-246 RDPYAGRK
+246 
-254 IVHSKPFELNEEQKQ
+254 
-269 VFQQVLEEESDETSH
+269 
-284 VYLLQGVTGSGK
+284 GVTGSGK

-475 IKNTLLKN
+475 IKNTLLKD

-506 VEECENCSIKMSYY
+506 VEECDNCSIKMSYY
-520 KGVNKYKCNYCGKQ
+520 KSTNKYKCNYCGKQ
-534 IHYTGKCT
+534 IYYTGKCT

-570 MIKVDSELSRNKDYF
+570 IIKVDSELSRNKDYF

-675 ENYDLFYEKEINSRK
+675 ENYDLFYEKEISSRK
-690 IFSYPPFS
+690 VFSYPPFS

-705 SSEDEARLLEISKK
+705 SSEDEARLLDISKK

-747 MNIFVKGSKKKID
+747 MNIFAKGSKKKID

-770 NEFNDAKV
+770 NEFNDTKV

>member
-1 MFAQVIVDVPV
+1 MQYFDIYIDSMKGIYTYSDKNDEFEVGENVIVPFRNIKKSGFIIRKNLKEHFEFKVLNISSKV
-12 KQVNRPF
+12 KNSLKLSNEQIKLIEWMVDYYLASYDSVIKAMIPKKIKISYNNIYIINLDRLNILSEYLDNEIINHIFSLATISYSTAKSKFKKSVIDNLIEKKILFKDENNICINLENFYKLKEENKEIF
-19 EYRIPAIFEGKIEVG
+19 EYFYKKTIIKKEKLEEKFKKIDIKELEEKEILKIE
-34 MRVVVPFA
+34 A
-42 GRSVQG
+42 NINEKKEY
-48 FVVSIRPTSDFEGE
+48 VSNNTEKVFENKS
-62 LKEIERL
+62 LL
-69 MDLEP
+69 
-74 VLSKEMIELGEY
+74 
-86 MSNHLFAFLI
+86 
-96 HCYQTMLPA
+96 
-105 MLKTTTRK
+105 
-113 LENPQEQEEIFQ
+113 
-125 RIFNEQLEIEVTDEM
+125 NE
-140 PKEVLSEL
+140 
-148 LRLKQKGIV
+148 
-157 QTKTLVEDRKQIKTE
+157 
-172 DWIVLSYLPEEYL
+172 
-185 EMMKQVP
+185 
-192 KNAAKQ
+192 KQ
-198 LRFLEGLSSLEN
+198 LAIKENIEKSIKKYFLL
-210 TEISK
+210 K
-215 AEFITRFNVVQAD
+215 
-228 VKKAL
+228 
-233 EKGWILLEKRAVD
+233 
-246 RDPYAGRK
+246 
-254 IVHSKPFELNEEQKQ
+254 
-269 VFQQVLEEESDETSH
+269 
-284 VYLLQGVTGSGK
+284 GVTGSGK

-475 IKNTLLKN
+475 IKNTLLKD

-506 VEECENCSIKMSYY
+506 VEECDNCSIKMSYY
-520 KGVNKYKCNYCGKQ
+520 KSTNKYKCNYCGKQ
-534 IHYTGKCT
+534 IYYTGKCT

-675 ENYDLFYEKEINSRK
+675 ENYDLFYEKEISSRK
-690 IFSYPPFS
+690 VFSYPPFS

-705 SSEDEARLLEISKK
+705 SSEDEARLLDISKK

-747 MNIFVKGSKKKID
+747 MNIFAKGSKKKID

-770 NEFNDAKV
+770 NEFNDTKV

>member
-1 MFAQVIVDVPV
+1 MQYFDIYIDSMKGIYTYSDKNDEFEIGENVIVPFRNIKKSGFIIRKNLKEDFNFKVLNISSKV
-12 KQVNRPF
+12 KNSLKLLNEQIKLIEWMVDYYLASYDSVIKAMIPKKIKISYNNIYIINLDRLNILSEYLDNEIINHVFSLVTISYNTVKSKFKKSVIDSLISKNFLYKNENNIYVNIEKFYKLKEENKEVF
-19 EYRIPAIFEGKIEVG
+19 EYFYKKTIIKKEKLEEKFKKNDIKELEEKEILKIE
-34 MRVVVPFA
+34 A
-42 GRSVQG
+42 NINEKKEY
-48 FVVSIRPTSDFEGE
+48 VSNNTEKVFEN
-62 LKEIERL
+62 K
-69 MDLEP
+69 
-74 VLSKEMIELGEY
+74 S
-86 MSNHLFAFLI
+86 
-96 HCYQTMLPA
+96 
-105 MLKTTTRK
+105 
-113 LENPQEQEEIFQ
+113 
-125 RIFNEQLEIEVTDEM
+125 
-140 PKEVLSEL
+140 L
-148 LRLKQKGIV
+148 LNK
-157 QTKTLVEDRKQIKTE
+157 
-172 DWIVLSYLPEEYL
+172 
-185 EMMKQVP
+185 
-192 KNAAKQ
+192 KQ
-198 LRFLEGLSSLEN
+198 LAIKENIEKSIKKYFLL
-210 TEISK
+210 K
-215 AEFITRFNVVQAD
+215 
-228 VKKAL
+228 
-233 EKGWILLEKRAVD
+233 
-246 RDPYAGRK
+246 
-254 IVHSKPFELNEEQKQ
+254 
-269 VFQQVLEEESDETSH
+269 
-284 VYLLQGVTGSGK
+284 GVTGSGK

-461 QEDDLFFS
+461 QEDDSFFS

-506 VEECENCSIKMSYY
+506 VEECDNCSIKMSYY
-520 KGVNKYKCNYCGKQ
+520 KSTNKYKCNYCGKQ
-534 IHYTGKCT
+534 IYYTGKCT

-570 MIKVDSELSRNKDYF
+570 IIKVDSELSRNKDYF
-585 SKIYKDFSDKKYSIL
+585 SRIYKDFSDKKYSIL

-690 IFSYPPFS
+690 VFSYPPFS

-705 SSEDEARLLEISKK
+705 SSEDEARLLDISKK

-725 SENIELYGPMPSM
+725 SQDIELYGPMPSM

-747 MNIFVKGSKKKID
+747 MNIFAKGSKKKID

-770 NEFNDAKV
+770 NEFNDTKV

>member
-1 MFAQVIVDVPV
+1 MQYFDIYIDSMKGIYTYSDKNDEFEVGENVIVPFRNIKKSGFIIRKNLKEHFEFKVLNISSKV
-12 KQVNRPF
+12 KNSLKLLNEQIKLIEWMVDYYLASYDSVIKAMIPKKIKISYNNIYIINLDRLNILSEYLDNEIINHVFSLVTISYNTVKSKFKKSVIDSLINKNFLYKNENNIYVNIEKFYKLKEENKEIF
-19 EYRIPAIFEGKIEVG
+19 EYFYKKTIIKKEKLEEKFKKKDIKELEEKEILKIE
-34 MRVVVPFA
+34 A
-42 GRSVQG
+42 NINEKKEH
-48 FVVSIRPTSDFEGE
+48 VSNNTEKVFENKS
-62 LKEIERL
+62 LL
-69 MDLEP
+69 
-74 VLSKEMIELGEY
+74 
-86 MSNHLFAFLI
+86 
-96 HCYQTMLPA
+96 
-105 MLKTTTRK
+105 
-113 LENPQEQEEIFQ
+113 
-125 RIFNEQLEIEVTDEM
+125 NE
-140 PKEVLSEL
+140 
-148 LRLKQKGIV
+148 
-157 QTKTLVEDRKQIKTE
+157 
-172 DWIVLSYLPEEYL
+172 
-185 EMMKQVP
+185 
-192 KNAAKQ
+192 KQ
-198 LRFLEGLSSLEN
+198 LAIKENIEKSIKKYFLL
-210 TEISK
+210 K
-215 AEFITRFNVVQAD
+215 
-228 VKKAL
+228 
-233 EKGWILLEKRAVD
+233 
-246 RDPYAGRK
+246 
-254 IVHSKPFELNEEQKQ
+254 
-269 VFQQVLEEESDETSH
+269 
-284 VYLLQGVTGSGK
+284 GVTGSGK

-506 VEECENCSIKMSYY
+506 VEECDNCSIKMSYY
-520 KGVNKYKCNYCGKQ
+520 KSTNKYKCNYCGKQ
-534 IHYTGKCT
+534 IYYTGKCT

-570 MIKVDSELSRNKDYF
+570 IIKVDSELSRNKDYF
-585 SKIYKDFSDKKYSIL
+585 SRIYKDFSDKKYSIL

-675 ENYDLFYEKEINSRK
+675 ENYDLFYEKEISSRK
-690 IFSYPPFS
+690 VFSYPPFS

-705 SSEDEARLLEISKK
+705 SSEDEARLLDISKK

-760 KFKLFLKRKL
+760 KFKLFLKKKL
-770 NEFNDAKV
+770 NEFNDTKV

>member
-1 MFAQVIVDVPV
+1 MQYFDIYIDSMKGIYTYSDKNDEFEVGENVIVPFRNIKKSGFIIRKNLKENFNFKVLNISSKV
-12 KQVNRPF
+12 KNSLKLSNEQIKLIEWMVDYYLASYDSVIKAMIPKKIKISYNNIYIINLDKPNILSEYLYNEIIKYMIFLTTISYSTAKTKFKKSIIDNLINKGFLYKNDNNICINLENFYKLKEENKEIF
-19 EYRIPAIFEGKIEVG
+19 EYFYKKTIIKKEKLEEKFKKNDIKELEEKEILKIE
-34 MRVVVPFA
+34 A
-42 GRSVQG
+42 N
-48 FVVSIRPTSDFEGE
+48 INEKKEYISDNIEKVFKNKSLLNEK
-62 LKEIERL
+62 KEYISDNIEKVFKNKSL
-69 MDLEP
+69 L
-74 VLSKEMIELGEY
+74 
-86 MSNHLFAFLI
+86 
-96 HCYQTMLPA
+96 
-105 MLKTTTRK
+105 
-113 LENPQEQEEIFQ
+113 
-125 RIFNEQLEIEVTDEM
+125 NE
-140 PKEVLSEL
+140 
-148 LRLKQKGIV
+148 
-157 QTKTLVEDRKQIKTE
+157 
-172 DWIVLSYLPEEYL
+172 
-185 EMMKQVP
+185 
-192 KNAAKQ
+192 KQ
-198 LRFLEGLSSLEN
+198 LAIKENIEKSIKKYFLL
-210 TEISK
+210 K
-215 AEFITRFNVVQAD
+215 
-228 VKKAL
+228 
-233 EKGWILLEKRAVD
+233 
-246 RDPYAGRK
+246 
-254 IVHSKPFELNEEQKQ
+254 
-269 VFQQVLEEESDETSH
+269 
-284 VYLLQGVTGSGK
+284 GVTGSGK

-506 VEECENCSIKMSYY
+506 VEECDNCSIKMSYY
-520 KGVNKYKCNYCGKQ
+520 KSTNKYKCNYCGKQ
-534 IHYTGKCT
+534 IYYTGKCT

-667 NVIKDSKE
+667 NIIKDSKE

-690 IFSYPPFS
+690 VFSYPPFS

-705 SSEDEARLLEISKK
+705 SSEDEARLLDISKK

-725 SENIELYGPMPSM
+725 SQDIELYGPMPSM

-760 KFKLFLKRKL
+760 KFKLFLKKKL
-770 NEFNDAKV
+770 NEFNNTKV

>member
-1 MFAQVIVDVPV
+1 MQYFDIYIDSMKGIYTYSDKNDEFEVGENVIVPFRNIKKSGFIIRKNLKENFEFKVLNISSKV
-12 KQVNRPF
+12 KNSLKLSDKQIKLIEWMIDYYLASYDSVMKAMIPKKIKISYNNVYSINLNKLDILSKNLNNEIIKYIFSLTTISYSTAKTKFKKSVVDSLINKNFLYKNENNIYVNIEKFYKLKEENKEIF
-19 EYRIPAIFEGKIEVG
+19 EYFYKKTIIKKEKLEEKFKKIDIKELEEKEILKIEVNINKKKEYI
-34 MRVVVPFA
+34 
-42 GRSVQG
+42 SD
-48 FVVSIRPTSDFEGE
+48 SIEKVFKNKS
-62 LKEIERL
+62 LL
-69 MDLEP
+69 
-74 VLSKEMIELGEY
+74 
-86 MSNHLFAFLI
+86 
-96 HCYQTMLPA
+96 
-105 MLKTTTRK
+105 
-113 LENPQEQEEIFQ
+113 
-125 RIFNEQLEIEVTDEM
+125 NE
-140 PKEVLSEL
+140 
-148 LRLKQKGIV
+148 
-157 QTKTLVEDRKQIKTE
+157 
-172 DWIVLSYLPEEYL
+172 
-185 EMMKQVP
+185 
-192 KNAAKQ
+192 KQ
-198 LRFLEGLSSLEN
+198 LTIKENIEKSNKKYFLL
-210 TEISK
+210 K
-215 AEFITRFNVVQAD
+215 
-228 VKKAL
+228 
-233 EKGWILLEKRAVD
+233 
-246 RDPYAGRK
+246 
-254 IVHSKPFELNEEQKQ
+254 
-269 VFQQVLEEESDETSH
+269 
-284 VYLLQGVTGSGK
+284 GVTGSGK

-331 QSEFKNNIAIL
+331 QTEFKNNIAIL
-342 HSSLS
+342 HSNLS
-347 DIERAKEWES
+347 GIERAKEWES

-433 KTGIYELLSLEDRY
+433 KNGIYELLNLENRY
-447 GNAQMPDIQVVDMK
+447 GNAVMPDIQIVDMK
-461 QEDDLFFS
+461 QENNLFFS
-469 KALLEE
+469 KLLLEE

-506 VEECENCSIKMSYY
+506 VEECDNCSIKMSYY
-520 KGVNKYKCNYCGKQ
+520 KSTNRYKCNYCGKQ
-534 IHYTGKCT
+534 VHYTGKCS
-542 KCGSTNLIHSG
+542 KCGSINLIHSG

-559 EEELKKYFDVP
+559 EEELKKYFDVS

-675 ENYDLFYEKEINSRK
+675 ENYELFYEKEINSRK

-705 SSEDEARLLEISKK
+705 SSEDEERLLEVSKN
-719 FYDEIK
+719 FYDDIK
-725 SENIELYGPMPSM
+725 SQDIELYGPMPSM
-738 VYKVQKRFR
+738 VYKVQKRYR
-747 MNIFVKGSKKKID
+747 MNIFAKGSKKKID
-760 KFKLFLKRKL
+760 NFKKFLKKKL
-770 NEFNDAKV
+770 NEFNDTKV
-778 RIVVDIDPINM
+778 RIVIDIDPVNLM
-789 M
+789 

>member
-1 MFAQVIVDVPV
+1 MQYFDIYIDSMKGIYTYSDKNDEFEVGENVIVPFRNTKKSGFIIRKNLKESFEFKVLNISSKVKNSLKLSNEQIKLIEWMADYYLSSYDSIIKAMIPKKIKISYNNIYSINLDKFDVLDKYLNNDIIKYLFSLTIISYSTAKTKFKKSIIDSLVDKNILYKDENNIFINPE
-12 KQVNRPF
+12 KILDLKNENKKIF
-19 EYRIPAIFEGKIEVG
+19 EYFYKKTIIKKEKLEEKFKKIDIRELEEKEILKIEANISEKKEYIPDNIEKV
-34 MRVVVPFA
+34 FEN
-42 GRSVQG
+42 RS
-48 FVVSIRPTSDFEGE
+48 
-62 LKEIERL
+62 LL
-69 MDLEP
+69 
-74 VLSKEMIELGEY
+74 
-86 MSNHLFAFLI
+86 
-96 HCYQTMLPA
+96 
-105 MLKTTTRK
+105 
-113 LENPQEQEEIFQ
+113 
-125 RIFNEQLEIEVTDEM
+125 NE
-140 PKEVLSEL
+140 
-148 LRLKQKGIV
+148 
-157 QTKTLVEDRKQIKTE
+157 
-172 DWIVLSYLPEEYL
+172 
-185 EMMKQVP
+185 
-192 KNAAKQ
+192 KQ
-198 LRFLEGLSSLEN
+198 LTIKEYIEKSEKKYFLL
-210 TEISK
+210 K
-215 AEFITRFNVVQAD
+215 
-228 VKKAL
+228 
-233 EKGWILLEKRAVD
+233 
-246 RDPYAGRK
+246 
-254 IVHSKPFELNEEQKQ
+254 
-269 VFQQVLEEESDETSH
+269 
-284 VYLLQGVTGSGK
+284 GVTGSGK

-317 VPEISLTPQMVERF
+317 VPEISLTPQMVKRF
-331 QSEFKNNIAIL
+331 QTEFKNNIAIL

-347 DIERAKEWES
+347 DIERAKEWEN
-357 IYTGEKKIVLGVRSA
+357 IYTGVKKIVLGVRSA

-388 HEATYKQ
+388 HEVTYKQ

-447 GNAQMPDIQVVDMK
+447 GNAEMPDIQVVDMK
-461 QEDDLFFS
+461 KEEDLFFS
-469 KALLEE
+469 KSLLEE

-506 VEECENCSIKMSYY
+506 VEECDNCSIKMSYY
-520 KGVNKYKCNYCGKQ
+520 KSTNKYKCNYCGKQ

-675 ENYDLFYEKEINSRK
+675 ENYNLFYEKEISSRK
-690 IFSYPPFS
+690 VFSYPPFS

-705 SSEDEARLLEISKK
+705 SSEDEVKVLEIARK

-725 SENIELYGPMPSM
+725 SQDIELYGPMPSM

-760 KFKLFLKRKL
+760 KFKLFLKKKL
-770 NEFNDAKV
+770 NEFNDTKV
-778 RIVVDIDPINM
+778 RIVIDIDPINM

>member
-1 MFAQVIVDVPV
+1 MQYFDIYIDSVKGIYTYSDKNDEFEVGENVIVPFRNIKKSGFIIRKNFKESFDFKVLNISSKVKNSLKLSNEQIKLIEWMADYYLSSYDSIIKAMIPKKIKISYNNIYSINLDKLDVLDKYLNNDIIKYLFSLTIISYSTAKTKFKKSIIDSLVDKNVLYKDENNIFINPEKILDLKKENKEV
-12 KQVNRPF
+12 F
-19 EYRIPAIFEGKIEVG
+19 EYFYKKTIVKKEKLEENFKKFDIRELEEKKILKIE
-34 MRVVVPFA
+34 A
-42 GRSVQG
+42 N
-48 FVVSIRPTSDFEGE
+48 INEKKEYISDNTEKVFEN
-62 LKEIERL
+62 K
-69 MDLEP
+69 
-74 VLSKEMIELGEY
+74 S
-86 MSNHLFAFLI
+86 
-96 HCYQTMLPA
+96 
-105 MLKTTTRK
+105 
-113 LENPQEQEEIFQ
+113 
-125 RIFNEQLEIEVTDEM
+125 
-140 PKEVLSEL
+140 L
-148 LRLKQKGIV
+148 LNK
-157 QTKTLVEDRKQIKTE
+157 
-172 DWIVLSYLPEEYL
+172 
-185 EMMKQVP
+185 
-192 KNAAKQ
+192 KQ
-198 LRFLEGLSSLEN
+198 LAIKENIENSDKKYFLL
-210 TEISK
+210 K
-215 AEFITRFNVVQAD
+215 
-228 VKKAL
+228 
-233 EKGWILLEKRAVD
+233 
-246 RDPYAGRK
+246 
-254 IVHSKPFELNEEQKQ
+254 
-269 VFQQVLEEESDETSH
+269 
-284 VYLLQGVTGSGK
+284 GVTGSGK

-357 IYTGEKKIVLGVRSA
+357 IYTGVKKIVLGVRSA

-388 HEATYKQ
+388 HEVTYKQ

-408 KRCLDEDAKL
+408 KRCLDENVKL

-447 GNAQMPDIQVVDMK
+447 GNAEMPDIQIVDMK
-461 QEDDLFFS
+461 KEEDLFFS
-469 KALLEE
+469 KSLLEE

-506 VEECENCSIKMSYY
+506 VEECNDCSIKMSYY
-520 KGVNKYKCNYCGKQ
+520 KSVNKYKCNYCGKQ

-675 ENYDLFYEKEINSRK
+675 ENYNLFYEKEISSRK
-690 IFSYPPFS
+690 VFSYPPFS

-705 SSEDEARLLEISKK
+705 SSEDEAKVLEIARK

-725 SENIELYGPMPSM
+725 SQDIELYGPMPSM

-760 KFKLFLKRKL
+760 KFKLFLKKKL
-770 NEFNDAKV
+770 NEFNDTKV

>member
-1 MFAQVIVDVPV
+1 MQYFDIYIDSMKGIYTYSDKNDEFEVGENVIVPFRNIKKSGFIIRKNLKESFEFKVLNISSKV
-12 KQVNRPF
+12 KNSLKLSNEQIKLIEWMVD
-19 EYRIPAIFEGKIEVG
+19 YYLTSYDSVIKAMIPKKIKISYSNIYFINLNKLNILSLYLDNG
-34 MRVVVPFA
+34 IIKYMISLTTISYNTAKTKFKK
-42 GRSVQG
+42 
-48 FVVSIRPTSDFEGE
+48 SIVDNLINKNFLYKNDNNICINIEKFLE
-62 LKEIERL
+62 LKEEN
-69 MDLEP
+69 
-74 VLSKEMIELGEY
+74 KEIFEY
-86 MSNHLFAFLI
+86 F
-96 HCYQTMLPA
+96 YK
-105 MLKTTTRK
+105 KTTIKKEK
-113 LENPQEQEEIFQ
+113 LEEKFKKIDIRELEE
-125 RIFNEQLEIEVTDEM
+125 NEILKIEANINEK
-140 PKEVLSEL
+140 KEYISDNIEKVFKNKSL
-148 LRLKQKGIV
+148 LN
-157 QTKTLVEDRKQIKTE
+157 E
-172 DWIVLSYLPEEYL
+172 
-185 EMMKQVP
+185 
-192 KNAAKQ
+192 KQ
-198 LRFLEGLSSLEN
+198 LAIKENIEKSIKKYFLL
-210 TEISK
+210 K
-215 AEFITRFNVVQAD
+215 
-228 VKKAL
+228 
-233 EKGWILLEKRAVD
+233 
-246 RDPYAGRK
+246 
-254 IVHSKPFELNEEQKQ
+254 
-269 VFQQVLEEESDETSH
+269 
-284 VYLLQGVTGSGK
+284 GVTGSGK

-357 IYTGEKKIVLGVRSA
+357 IYTGEKKIILGVRSA

-395 DSSPRYNAKYVAI
+395 DSSPRYNTKYVAI
-408 KRCLDEDAKL
+408 KRCLDEGAKL

-433 KTGIYELLSLEDRY
+433 KTGIYELLSLDDRY
-447 GNAQMPDIQVVDMK
+447 GNAEMPDIEIVDMK

-506 VEECENCSIKMSYY
+506 VEECDNCSIKMSYY
-520 KGVNKYKCNYCGKQ
+520 KSTNKYKCNYCGKQ

-570 MIKVDSELSRNKDYF
+570 TIKVDSELSRNKDYF
-585 SKIYKDFSDKKYSIL
+585 SRIYKDFSDKKYSIL

-690 IFSYPPFS
+690 VFSYPPFS

-705 SSEDEARLLEISKK
+705 SSEDEARLLDISKK

-725 SENIELYGPMPSM
+725 SQDIELYGPIPSM

-760 KFKLFLKRKL
+760 KFKLFLKKKL
-770 NEFNDAKV
+770 NEFNDTKV

>member
-1 MFAQVIVDVPV
+1 MQYFDIYIDSVKGIYTYSDKNDEFEVGENVIVPFRNIKKSGFIIRKNFKESFDFKVLNISSKV
-12 KQVNRPF
+12 KNSLKLSNEQIKLIEWMADYYLSSYDSIIKAMIPKKIKISYNNVYNINLDKLNILSQYLDNEIIKYMIFLTIISYNTAKTKFKKSIIDNLINKGFLYKDENNISINIENFYKLKEENKEVF
-19 EYRIPAIFEGKIEVG
+19 EYFYKKTIVKKEKLEENFKKFDIKELEEKEILKIE
-34 MRVVVPFA
+34 A
-42 GRSVQG
+42 N
-48 FVVSIRPTSDFEGE
+48 INEKKEYISDSTEKVFEN
-62 LKEIERL
+62 K
-69 MDLEP
+69 
-74 VLSKEMIELGEY
+74 S
-86 MSNHLFAFLI
+86 
-96 HCYQTMLPA
+96 
-105 MLKTTTRK
+105 
-113 LENPQEQEEIFQ
+113 
-125 RIFNEQLEIEVTDEM
+125 
-140 PKEVLSEL
+140 L
-148 LRLKQKGIV
+148 LNK
-157 QTKTLVEDRKQIKTE
+157 
-172 DWIVLSYLPEEYL
+172 
-185 EMMKQVP
+185 
-192 KNAAKQ
+192 KQ
-198 LRFLEGLSSLEN
+198 LAIKENIENSDKKYFLL
-210 TEISK
+210 K
-215 AEFITRFNVVQAD
+215 
-228 VKKAL
+228 
-233 EKGWILLEKRAVD
+233 
-246 RDPYAGRK
+246 
-254 IVHSKPFELNEEQKQ
+254 
-269 VFQQVLEEESDETSH
+269 
-284 VYLLQGVTGSGK
+284 GVTGSGK

-388 HEATYKQ
+388 HETTYKQ

-408 KRCLDEDAKL
+408 KRCLDENVKL

-433 KTGIYELLSLEDRY
+433 KTGIYEFLNLEDRY
-447 GNAQMPDIQVVDMK
+447 GNAEMPDIQVVDMK

-469 KALLEE
+469 KALLNE

-506 VEECENCSIKMSYY
+506 VEECDNCSIKMSYY
-520 KGVNKYKCNYCGKQ
+520 KSVNRYKCNYCGKQ

-585 SKIYKDFSDKKYSIL
+585 SKIYKDFSNKKYSIL

-675 ENYDLFYEKEINSRK
+675 ENYNLFYEKEINSRK
-690 IFSYPPFS
+690 VFSYPPFS

-705 SSEDEARLLEISKK
+705 SSEDEIRLLELSKR

-725 SENIELYGPMPSM
+725 SQDIELYGPMPSM

-760 KFKLFLKRKL
+760 KFKLFLKKKL
-770 NEFNDAKV
+770 NEFNDTKV

>member
-1 MFAQVIVDVPV
+1 MQYFDIYIDSMKGIYTYSDKNDEFEVGENVIVPFRNIKKSGFIIRKNLKENFEFKVLNISSKV
-12 KQVNRPF
+12 KNSLKLSNEQIKLIEWMVDYYLASYDSVIKAMIPKKIKISYNNIYIINLDRLNILSEYLDNEIINHIFSLATISYSTAKSKFKKSVIDNLIEKKILFKDENNICINLENFYKLKEENKEIF
-19 EYRIPAIFEGKIEVG
+19 EYFYKKTIIKKEKLEEKFKKIDIKELEEKEILKIE
-34 MRVVVPFA
+34 A
-42 GRSVQG
+42 
-48 FVVSIRPTSDFEGE
+48 SISEKKDYSSDN
-62 LKEIERL
+62 IEKVFRNKSL
-69 MDLEP
+69 L
-74 VLSKEMIELGEY
+74 
-86 MSNHLFAFLI
+86 
-96 HCYQTMLPA
+96 
-105 MLKTTTRK
+105 
-113 LENPQEQEEIFQ
+113 
-125 RIFNEQLEIEVTDEM
+125 NE
-140 PKEVLSEL
+140 
-148 LRLKQKGIV
+148 
-157 QTKTLVEDRKQIKTE
+157 
-172 DWIVLSYLPEEYL
+172 
-185 EMMKQVP
+185 
-192 KNAAKQ
+192 KQ
-198 LRFLEGLSSLEN
+198 LAIKENIEKSIKKYFLL
-210 TEISK
+210 K
-215 AEFITRFNVVQAD
+215 
-228 VKKAL
+228 
-233 EKGWILLEKRAVD
+233 
-246 RDPYAGRK
+246 
-254 IVHSKPFELNEEQKQ
+254 
-269 VFQQVLEEESDETSH
+269 
-284 VYLLQGVTGSGK
+284 GVTGSGK

-317 VPEISLTPQMVERF
+317 VPEISLTPQIVERF

-506 VEECENCSIKMSYY
+506 VEECDNCSIKMSYY
-520 KGVNKYKCNYCGKQ
+520 KSTNKYKCNYCGKQ
-534 IHYTGKCT
+534 IYYTGKCT

-570 MIKVDSELSRNKDYF
+570 IIKVDSELSRNKDYF
-585 SKIYKDFSDKKYSIL
+585 SRIYKDFSDKKYSIL

-690 IFSYPPFS
+690 VFSYPPFS

-705 SSEDEARLLEISKK
+705 SSEDEARLLDISKK

-725 SENIELYGPMPSM
+725 SQDIELYGPMPSM

-747 MNIFVKGSKKKID
+747 MNIFAKGSKKKID
-760 KFKLFLKRKL
+760 RFKLFLKRKL
-770 NEFNDAKV
+770 NEFNDTKV

>member
-1 MFAQVIVDVPV
+1 MQYFDIYIDSMKGIYTYSDKNDEYEVGENVIVPFRNIKKSGFIIRKNLKESFDFKVLNISSKV
-12 KQVNRPF
+12 KNSLKLSYEQIKLIDWMTDYYLASYDSVIKAM
-19 EYRIPAIFEGKIEVG
+19 IPKKIKISYNNVYIINLNKLNILSQYLDNDIIKY
-34 MRVVVPFA
+34 MISLTTISYSTAKTKFKK
-42 GRSVQG
+42 SVIDNLINKG
-48 FVVSIRPTSDFEGE
+48 FLYKNDNNIYINMEKFLE
-62 LKEIERL
+62 LKEENKEIFEYFYKKTIVKKEKLEENFKRFDIR
-69 MDLEP
+69 DLEE
-74 VLSKEMIELGEY
+74 KEILKIEANINEKKEY
-86 MSNHLFAFLI
+86 ISDNTEKIF
-96 HCYQTMLPA
+96 
-105 MLKTTTRK
+105 
-113 LENPQEQEEIFQ
+113 ENKSLL
-125 RIFNEQLEIEVTDEM
+125 NE
-140 PKEVLSEL
+140 
-148 LRLKQKGIV
+148 
-157 QTKTLVEDRKQIKTE
+157 
-172 DWIVLSYLPEEYL
+172 
-185 EMMKQVP
+185 
-192 KNAAKQ
+192 KQ
-198 LRFLEGLSSLEN
+198 LAIKENIENSNKKYFLL
-210 TEISK
+210 K
-215 AEFITRFNVVQAD
+215 
-228 VKKAL
+228 
-233 EKGWILLEKRAVD
+233 
-246 RDPYAGRK
+246 
-254 IVHSKPFELNEEQKQ
+254 
-269 VFQQVLEEESDETSH
+269 
-284 VYLLQGVTGSGK
+284 GVTGSGK

-395 DSSPRYNAKYVAI
+395 DSSPRYNTKYVAI
-408 KRCLDEDAKL
+408 KRCLDEGAKL

-433 KTGIYELLSLEDRY
+433 QTGIYELLSLEDRY
-447 GNAQMPDIQVVDMK
+447 GNAEMPDIQVIDMK
-461 QEDDLFFS
+461 QENDLFFS
-469 KALLEE
+469 KVLLEE

-506 VEECENCSIKMSYY
+506 VEECDNCSIKMSYY
-520 KGVNKYKCNYCGKQ
+520 KSINKYKCNYCGKQ
-534 IHYTGKCT
+534 IYYTGKCT

-675 ENYDLFYEKEINSRK
+675 ENYDLFYEKEISSRK
-690 IFSYPPFS
+690 VFSYPPFS

-705 SSEDEARLLEISKK
+705 SSEDEGRLLDISKK

-725 SENIELYGPMPSM
+725 SQDVELYGPMPSM

-760 KFKLFLKRKL
+760 SFKKFLKKKL
-770 NEFNDAKV
+770 NEFNDTKV

>member
-1 MFAQVIVDVPV
+1 MQYFDIYIDSMKGIYTYSDKNDEFEIGENVIVPFRNIKKSGFIIRKNLKENFNFKVLNISSKV
-12 KQVNRPF
+12 KNSLKLSNEQIKLIEWMTDYYLASYDSVIKAMIPKKIKISYSNVYIINLNKLNILNQYLDNDIIKYIISLTTISYSTAKTKFKKSVIDNLINKGFLYKNDNNIYINIEKFYKLKEENKEIF
-19 EYRIPAIFEGKIEVG
+19 EYFYKKTIIKKEKLEEKFKKNDIKELEEKEILKIE
-34 MRVVVPFA
+34 A
-42 GRSVQG
+42 NINEKKEY
-48 FVVSIRPTSDFEGE
+48 VSNNTEKVFENKS
-62 LKEIERL
+62 LL
-69 MDLEP
+69 
-74 VLSKEMIELGEY
+74 
-86 MSNHLFAFLI
+86 
-96 HCYQTMLPA
+96 
-105 MLKTTTRK
+105 
-113 LENPQEQEEIFQ
+113 
-125 RIFNEQLEIEVTDEM
+125 NE
-140 PKEVLSEL
+140 
-148 LRLKQKGIV
+148 
-157 QTKTLVEDRKQIKTE
+157 
-172 DWIVLSYLPEEYL
+172 
-185 EMMKQVP
+185 
-192 KNAAKQ
+192 KQ
-198 LRFLEGLSSLEN
+198 LAIKENIEKSIKKYFLL
-210 TEISK
+210 K
-215 AEFITRFNVVQAD
+215 
-228 VKKAL
+228 
-233 EKGWILLEKRAVD
+233 
-246 RDPYAGRK
+246 
-254 IVHSKPFELNEEQKQ
+254 
-269 VFQQVLEEESDETSH
+269 
-284 VYLLQGVTGSGK
+284 GVTGSGK

-506 VEECENCSIKMSYY
+506 VEECDNCSIKMSYY
-520 KGVNKYKCNYCGKQ
+520 KSTNKYKCNYCGKQ
-534 IHYTGKCT
+534 IYYTGKCT

-675 ENYDLFYEKEINSRK
+675 ENYDLFYEKEISSRK
-690 IFSYPPFS
+690 VFSYPPFS

-705 SSEDEARLLEISKK
+705 SSEDEARLLDISKK

-747 MNIFVKGSKKKID
+747 MNIFAKGSKKKID

-770 NEFNDAKV
+770 NEFNDTKV

>member
-1 MFAQVIVDVPV
+1 MQYFDIYIDSMKGIYTYSDKNDEFEIGENVIVPFRNIKKSGFIIRKNLKENFNFKVLNISSKV
-12 KQVNRPF
+12 KNSLKLSNEQIKLIEWMTDYYLASYDSVIKAMIPKKIKISYSNVYIINLNKLNILNQYLDNDIIKYIISLTTISYSTAKTKFKKSVIDNLINKGFLYKNDNNIYINIEKFYKLKEENKEIF
-19 EYRIPAIFEGKIEVG
+19 EYFYKKTIIKKEKLEEKFKKNDIKELEEKEILKIE
-34 MRVVVPFA
+34 A
-42 GRSVQG
+42 NINEKKEY
-48 FVVSIRPTSDFEGE
+48 VSNNTEKVFEN
-62 LKEIERL
+62 K
-69 MDLEP
+69 
-74 VLSKEMIELGEY
+74 S
-86 MSNHLFAFLI
+86 
-96 HCYQTMLPA
+96 
-105 MLKTTTRK
+105 
-113 LENPQEQEEIFQ
+113 
-125 RIFNEQLEIEVTDEM
+125 
-140 PKEVLSEL
+140 L
-148 LRLKQKGIV
+148 LNK
-157 QTKTLVEDRKQIKTE
+157 
-172 DWIVLSYLPEEYL
+172 
-185 EMMKQVP
+185 
-192 KNAAKQ
+192 KQ
-198 LRFLEGLSSLEN
+198 LSIKENIEKSIKKYFLL
-210 TEISK
+210 K
-215 AEFITRFNVVQAD
+215 
-228 VKKAL
+228 
-233 EKGWILLEKRAVD
+233 
-246 RDPYAGRK
+246 
-254 IVHSKPFELNEEQKQ
+254 
-269 VFQQVLEEESDETSH
+269 
-284 VYLLQGVTGSGK
+284 GVTGSGK

-506 VEECENCSIKMSYY
+506 VEECDNCSIKMSYY
-520 KGVNKYKCNYCGKQ
+520 KSTNKYKCNYCGKQ
-534 IHYTGKCT
+534 IYYTGKCT

-675 ENYDLFYEKEINSRK
+675 ENYDLFYEKEISSRK
-690 IFSYPPFS
+690 VFSYPPFS

-705 SSEDEARLLEISKK
+705 SSEDEARLLDISKK

-747 MNIFVKGSKKKID
+747 MNIFAKGSKKKID

-770 NEFNDAKV
+770 NEFNDTKV

-789 M
+789 L

>member
-1 MFAQVIVDVPV
+1 MQYFDIYIDSMKGIYTYSDKNDEFEIGENVIVPFRNIKKSGFIIRKNLKENFEFKVLNISSKV
-12 KQVNRPF
+12 KNSLKLSNEQIKLIEWMVDYYLASYDSVIKAMIPKKIKISYNNIYIINLDRLNILSEYLDNEIINHVFSLVTISYNTVKSKFKKSVIDSLINKNFLYKNENNIYVNIEKFYKLKEENKEIF
-19 EYRIPAIFEGKIEVG
+19 EYFYKKTIIKKEKLEEKFKKNDIKELEEIEILKIE
-34 MRVVVPFA
+34 A
-42 GRSVQG
+42 NINEKKEY
-48 FVVSIRPTSDFEGE
+48 VSNNTEKVFENKS
-62 LKEIERL
+62 LL
-69 MDLEP
+69 
-74 VLSKEMIELGEY
+74 
-86 MSNHLFAFLI
+86 
-96 HCYQTMLPA
+96 
-105 MLKTTTRK
+105 
-113 LENPQEQEEIFQ
+113 
-125 RIFNEQLEIEVTDEM
+125 NE
-140 PKEVLSEL
+140 
-148 LRLKQKGIV
+148 
-157 QTKTLVEDRKQIKTE
+157 
-172 DWIVLSYLPEEYL
+172 
-185 EMMKQVP
+185 
-192 KNAAKQ
+192 KQ
-198 LRFLEGLSSLEN
+198 LAIKENIEKSIKKYFLL
-210 TEISK
+210 K
-215 AEFITRFNVVQAD
+215 
-228 VKKAL
+228 
-233 EKGWILLEKRAVD
+233 
-246 RDPYAGRK
+246 
-254 IVHSKPFELNEEQKQ
+254 
-269 VFQQVLEEESDETSH
+269 
-284 VYLLQGVTGSGK
+284 GVTGSGK

-506 VEECENCSIKMSYY
+506 VEECDNCSIKMSYY
-520 KGVNKYKCNYCGKQ
+520 KSTNKYKCNYCGKQ
-534 IHYTGKCT
+534 IYYTGKCT

-570 MIKVDSELSRNKDYF
+570 IIKVDSELSRNKDYF

-675 ENYDLFYEKEINSRK
+675 ENYDLFYEKEISSRK
-690 IFSYPPFS
+690 VFSYPPFS

-705 SSEDEARLLEISKK
+705 SSEDEARLLDISKK

-747 MNIFVKGSKKKID
+747 MNIFAKGSKKKID
-760 KFKLFLKRKL
+760 RFKLFLKRKL
-770 NEFNDAKV
+770 NEFNDTKV

>member
-1 MFAQVIVDVPV
+1 MQYFDIYIDSMKGIYTYSDKNDEFEIGENVIV
-12 KQVNRPF
+12 PF
-19 EYRIPAIFEGKIEVG
+19 RNIKK
-34 MRVVVPFA
+34 
-42 GRSVQG
+42 SG
-48 FVVSIRPTSDFEGE
+48 FIIRKN
-62 LKEIERL
+62 LKENFNFK
-69 MDLEP
+69 
-74 VLSKEMIELGEY
+74 VLNISSKVKN
-86 MSNHLFAFLI
+86 S
-96 HCYQTMLPA
+96 
-105 MLKTTTRK
+105 LK
-113 LENPQEQEEIFQ
+113 
-125 RIFNEQLEIEVTDEM
+125 
-140 PKEVLSEL
+140 L
-148 LRLKQKGIV
+148 LN
-157 QTKTLVEDRKQIKTE
+157 KQIKLIEWMVDYYLASYDSVIKAMIPKKIKISYSNVYIINLNKLNILNQYLDNDIIKYIISLTTISYSTAKTKFKKSVIDNLINKGFLYKNDNNIYINIEKFYKLKEENKEIFEYFYKKTIIKKEKLEEKFKKNDIKELEEKEILKIEANINEKKEYVSNNTE
-172 DWIVLSYLPEEYL
+172 KVFENKSLLN
-185 EMMKQVP
+185 K
-192 KNAAKQ
+192 KQ
-198 LRFLEGLSSLEN
+198 LAIKENIEKSIKKYFLL
-210 TEISK
+210 K
-215 AEFITRFNVVQAD
+215 
-228 VKKAL
+228 
-233 EKGWILLEKRAVD
+233 
-246 RDPYAGRK
+246 
-254 IVHSKPFELNEEQKQ
+254 
-269 VFQQVLEEESDETSH
+269 
-284 VYLLQGVTGSGK
+284 GVTGSGK

-506 VEECENCSIKMSYY
+506 VEECDNCSIKMSYY
-520 KGVNKYKCNYCGKQ
+520 KSTNKYKCNYCGKQ
-534 IHYTGKCT
+534 IYYTGKCT

-675 ENYDLFYEKEINSRK
+675 ENYDLFYEKEISSRK
-690 IFSYPPFS
+690 VFSYPPFS

-705 SSEDEARLLEISKK
+705 SSEDEARLLDISKK

-747 MNIFVKGSKKKID
+747 MNIFAKGSKKKID

-770 NEFNDAKV
+770 NEFNDTKV

>member
-1 MFAQVIVDVPV
+1 MQYFDIYIDSMKGIYTYSDKNDEFEVGENVIV
-12 KQVNRPF
+12 PF
-19 EYRIPAIFEGKIEVG
+19 RNIKK
-34 MRVVVPFA
+34 
-42 GRSVQG
+42 SG
-48 FVVSIRPTSDFEGE
+48 FIIRKN
-62 LKEIERL
+62 LKENFEFK
-69 MDLEP
+69 
-74 VLSKEMIELGEY
+74 VLNISSKIKNSLKL
-86 MSNHLFAFLI
+86 SN
-96 HCYQTMLPA
+96 
-105 MLKTTTRK
+105 
-113 LENPQEQEEIFQ
+113 
-125 RIFNEQLEIEVTDEM
+125 
-140 PKEVLSEL
+140 
-148 LRLKQKGIV
+148 
-157 QTKTLVEDRKQIKTE
+157 KQIKLIEWMVDYYLASYDSVIKAMIPKKIKIIYSNIYSINLSKLNVLAQYVNNGIIKYIISLTTISYSTAKTKFKKSVIDNLIDKNFLYKDE
-172 DWIVLSYLPEEYL
+172 NNISINIEFFYQLKEEFIEIFEYFYKKTIVKKEKLEEKFKKNDIREL
-185 EMMKQVP
+185 EEKEILKIEANINEKKEYISNNIEEVF
-192 KNAAKQ
+192 KNKSLLNEKQ
-198 LRFLEGLSSLEN
+198 LAIKENIENSDKKYFLL
-210 TEISK
+210 K
-215 AEFITRFNVVQAD
+215 
-228 VKKAL
+228 
-233 EKGWILLEKRAVD
+233 
-246 RDPYAGRK
+246 
-254 IVHSKPFELNEEQKQ
+254 
-269 VFQQVLEEESDETSH
+269 
-284 VYLLQGVTGSGK
+284 GVTGSGK

-317 VPEISLTPQMVERF
+317 VPEISLTPQMIERF

-408 KRCLDEDAKL
+408 KRCLDENVKL

-447 GNAQMPDIQVVDMK
+447 GNAEMPDIQVIDMK
-461 QEDDLFFS
+461 QEEDLFFS
-469 KALLEE
+469 KTLLNE

-506 VEECENCSIKMSYY
+506 VEECDNCSIKMSYY
-520 KGVNKYKCNYCGKQ
+520 KSVNRYKCNYCGKQ

-585 SKIYKDFSDKKYSIL
+585 SKIYKDFSNKKYSIL

-675 ENYDLFYEKEINSRK
+675 ENYNLFYEKEINSRK
-690 IFSYPPFS
+690 VFSYPPFS

-705 SSEDEARLLEISKK
+705 SSEDEIRLLELSKR
-719 FYDEIK
+719 FYEEIK
-725 SENIELYGPMPSM
+725 SQDIELYGPMPSM

-760 KFKLFLKRKL
+760 KFKLFLKKKL
-770 NEFNDAKV
+770 NEFNDTKV
-778 RIVVDIDPINM
+778 RIIVDIDPINM

>member
-1 MFAQVIVDVPV
+1 MQYFDIYIDSMKGIYTYSDKNDEFEVGENVIVPFRNIKKSGFIIRKNLKEHFEFKVLNISSKV
-12 KQVNRPF
+12 KNSLKLSNEQIKLIEWMVDYYLASYDSVIKAMIPKKIKISYNNIYIINLDRLNILSEYLDNEIINHVFSLVTISYNTVKSKFKKSVIDSLINKNFLYKNENNIYVNIEKFYKLKEENKEIF
-19 EYRIPAIFEGKIEVG
+19 EYFYKKTIIKKEKLEEKFKKNDIKELEEKEILKIE
-34 MRVVVPFA
+34 A
-42 GRSVQG
+42 NINEKKEY
-48 FVVSIRPTSDFEGE
+48 VSNNTEKVFENKS
-62 LKEIERL
+62 LL
-69 MDLEP
+69 
-74 VLSKEMIELGEY
+74 
-86 MSNHLFAFLI
+86 
-96 HCYQTMLPA
+96 
-105 MLKTTTRK
+105 
-113 LENPQEQEEIFQ
+113 
-125 RIFNEQLEIEVTDEM
+125 NE
-140 PKEVLSEL
+140 
-148 LRLKQKGIV
+148 
-157 QTKTLVEDRKQIKTE
+157 
-172 DWIVLSYLPEEYL
+172 
-185 EMMKQVP
+185 
-192 KNAAKQ
+192 KQ
-198 LRFLEGLSSLEN
+198 LAIKENIEKSIKKYFLL
-210 TEISK
+210 K
-215 AEFITRFNVVQAD
+215 
-228 VKKAL
+228 
-233 EKGWILLEKRAVD
+233 
-246 RDPYAGRK
+246 
-254 IVHSKPFELNEEQKQ
+254 
-269 VFQQVLEEESDETSH
+269 
-284 VYLLQGVTGSGK
+284 GVTGSGK

-317 VPEISLTPQMVERF
+317 VPEISLTPQIVERF

-506 VEECENCSIKMSYY
+506 VEECDNCSIKMSYY
-520 KGVNKYKCNYCGKQ
+520 KSTNKYKCNYCGKQ
-534 IHYTGKCT
+534 IYYTGKCT

-570 MIKVDSELSRNKDYF
+570 IIKVDSELSRNKDYF
-585 SKIYKDFSDKKYSIL
+585 SRIYKDFSDKKYNIL

-690 IFSYPPFS
+690 VFSYPPFS

-705 SSEDEARLLEISKK
+705 SSEDEARLLDISKK

-725 SENIELYGPMPSM
+725 SQDIELYGPMPSM

-747 MNIFVKGSKKKID
+747 MNIFAKGSKKKID
-760 KFKLFLKRKL
+760 KFKLFLKKKL
-770 NEFNDAKV
+770 NEFNDTKV

>member
-1 MFAQVIVDVPV
+1 MQYFDIYIDSMKGIYTYSDKNDEFEVGENVIIPFRNTKKSGFIIRKNLKESFEFKVLNISSKVKNSLKLSNEQIKLIEWMADYYLSSYDSIIKAMIPKKIKISYNNIYSINLDKLDVLDKYLNNDIIKYLFSLTIISYSTAKTKFKKSIIDSLVDKNVLYKDENNIFINPE
-12 KQVNRPF
+12 KILDLKNENKKIF
-19 EYRIPAIFEGKIEVG
+19 EYFYKKTIIKKEKLEEKFKKFDIRELEEKEILKIEANISEKKEYIPDNTEKV
-34 MRVVVPFA
+34 FEN
-42 GRSVQG
+42 RS
-48 FVVSIRPTSDFEGE
+48 
-62 LKEIERL
+62 LL
-69 MDLEP
+69 
-74 VLSKEMIELGEY
+74 
-86 MSNHLFAFLI
+86 
-96 HCYQTMLPA
+96 
-105 MLKTTTRK
+105 
-113 LENPQEQEEIFQ
+113 
-125 RIFNEQLEIEVTDEM
+125 NE
-140 PKEVLSEL
+140 
-148 LRLKQKGIV
+148 
-157 QTKTLVEDRKQIKTE
+157 
-172 DWIVLSYLPEEYL
+172 
-185 EMMKQVP
+185 
-192 KNAAKQ
+192 KQ
-198 LRFLEGLSSLEN
+198 LTIKEYIEKSEKKYFLL
-210 TEISK
+210 K
-215 AEFITRFNVVQAD
+215 
-228 VKKAL
+228 
-233 EKGWILLEKRAVD
+233 
-246 RDPYAGRK
+246 
-254 IVHSKPFELNEEQKQ
+254 
-269 VFQQVLEEESDETSH
+269 
-284 VYLLQGVTGSGK
+284 GVTGSGK

-331 QSEFKNNIAIL
+331 QTEFKNNIAIL

-357 IYTGEKKIVLGVRSA
+357 IYTGVKKIVLGVRSA

-388 HEATYKQ
+388 HEVTYKQ

-408 KRCLDEDAKL
+408 KRCLDENVKL

-447 GNAQMPDIQVVDMK
+447 GNAEMPDIQVVDMK
-461 QEDDLFFS
+461 KEEDLFFS
-469 KALLEE
+469 KSLLEE
-475 IKNTLLKN
+475 IKNILLKN

-506 VEECENCSIKMSYY
+506 VEECNDCSIKMSYY
-520 KGVNKYKCNYCGKQ
+520 KSVNKYKCNYCGKQ

-675 ENYDLFYEKEINSRK
+675 ENYNLFYEKEISSRK
-690 IFSYPPFS
+690 VFSYPPFS

-705 SSEDEARLLEISKK
+705 SSEDEVKVLEIARK

-725 SENIELYGPMPSM
+725 SQDIELYGPMPSM

-760 KFKLFLKRKL
+760 KFKLFLKKKL
-770 NEFNDAKV
+770 NEFNDTKV
-778 RIVVDIDPINM
+778 RIVIDIDPINM

>member
-1 MFAQVIVDVPV
+1 MQYFDIYIDSMKGIYTYSDKNDEFEVGENVIVPFRNIKKSGFIIRKNLKESFEFKVLNISSKV
-12 KQVNRPF
+12 KNSLKLSNEQIKLIEWMVDYYLASYDSVIKAMIPKKSKISYNNVYSINPNKLNILDEYLNNGIIKYISSLTTISYGTAKTKFKKSVVDSLIEKSFLYKNENSIYISIENFYKLKEENKEIF
-19 EYRIPAIFEGKIEVG
+19 EYFYKKTIIKKEKLEEKFKKIDIRELEEKEILKIE
-34 MRVVVPFA
+34 A
-42 GRSVQG
+42 
-48 FVVSIRPTSDFEGE
+48 SISEKKDYISNN
-62 LKEIERL
+62 IEK
-69 MDLEP
+69 
-74 VLSKEMIELGEY
+74 VFKNKS
-86 MSNHLFAFLI
+86 
-96 HCYQTMLPA
+96 
-105 MLKTTTRK
+105 
-113 LENPQEQEEIFQ
+113 
-125 RIFNEQLEIEVTDEM
+125 
-140 PKEVLSEL
+140 L
-148 LRLKQKGIV
+148 LNK
-157 QTKTLVEDRKQIKTE
+157 
-172 DWIVLSYLPEEYL
+172 
-185 EMMKQVP
+185 
-192 KNAAKQ
+192 KQ
-198 LRFLEGLSSLEN
+198 LAIKENIEKSDKKYFLL
-210 TEISK
+210 K
-215 AEFITRFNVVQAD
+215 
-228 VKKAL
+228 
-233 EKGWILLEKRAVD
+233 
-246 RDPYAGRK
+246 
-254 IVHSKPFELNEEQKQ
+254 
-269 VFQQVLEEESDETSH
+269 
-284 VYLLQGVTGSGK
+284 GVTGSGK

-331 QSEFKNNIAIL
+331 QTEFKNNIAIL

-506 VEECENCSIKMSYY
+506 VEECDNCSIKMSYY
-520 KGVNKYKCNYCGKQ
+520 KSTNKYKCNYCGKQ
-534 IHYTGKCT
+534 IYYTGKCT

-570 MIKVDSELSRNKDYF
+570 IIKVDSELSRNKDYF
-585 SKIYKDFSDKKYSIL
+585 SRIYKDFSDKKYSIL

-675 ENYDLFYEKEINSRK
+675 ENYDLFYEKEISSRK
-690 IFSYPPFS
+690 VFSYPPFS

-705 SSEDEARLLEISKK
+705 SSEDETRLLDISKK

-747 MNIFVKGSKKKID
+747 MNIFAKGSKKKID
-760 KFKLFLKRKL
+760 KFKLFLKKKL
-770 NEFNDAKV
+770 NEFNDTKV

>member
-1 MFAQVIVDVPV
+1 MQYFDIYIDSMKGIYTYSDKNDEFEVGENVIVPFRNIKKSGFIIRKNLKESFEFKVLNISSKV
-12 KQVNRPF
+12 KNSLKLSNEQIKLIEWMVD
-19 EYRIPAIFEGKIEVG
+19 YYLTSYDSVIKAMIPKKIKISYSNIYFINLNKLNILSLYLDNG
-34 MRVVVPFA
+34 IIKYMISLTTISYNTAKTKFKK
-42 GRSVQG
+42 
-48 FVVSIRPTSDFEGE
+48 SIVDNLINKNFLYKNDNNICINIEKFLE
-62 LKEIERL
+62 LKEEN
-69 MDLEP
+69 
-74 VLSKEMIELGEY
+74 KEIFEY
-86 MSNHLFAFLI
+86 F
-96 HCYQTMLPA
+96 YK
-105 MLKTTTRK
+105 KTIIKKEK
-113 LENPQEQEEIFQ
+113 LEEKFKKIDIRELEEREILK
-125 RIFNEQLEIEVTDEM
+125 IEANINEK
-140 PKEVLSEL
+140 KEYISDNTEKVFKNKSL
-148 LRLKQKGIV
+148 LNK
-157 QTKTLVEDRKQIKTE
+157 
-172 DWIVLSYLPEEYL
+172 
-185 EMMKQVP
+185 
-192 KNAAKQ
+192 KQ
-198 LRFLEGLSSLEN
+198 LAIKENIENSDKKYFLL
-210 TEISK
+210 K
-215 AEFITRFNVVQAD
+215 
-228 VKKAL
+228 
-233 EKGWILLEKRAVD
+233 
-246 RDPYAGRK
+246 
-254 IVHSKPFELNEEQKQ
+254 
-269 VFQQVLEEESDETSH
+269 
-284 VYLLQGVTGSGK
+284 GVTGSGK

-357 IYTGEKKIVLGVRSA
+357 IYTGEKKIILGARSA

-395 DSSPRYNAKYVAI
+395 DSSPRYNTKYVAI
-408 KRCLDEDAKL
+408 KRCLDEGAKL

-433 KTGIYELLSLEDRY
+433 KTGIYELLSLDDRY
-447 GNAQMPDIQVVDMK
+447 GNAEMPDIQVIDMK

-506 VEECENCSIKMSYY
+506 VEECDNCSIKMSYY
-520 KGVNKYKCNYCGKQ
+520 KSTNKYKCNYCGKQ

-585 SKIYKDFSDKKYSIL
+585 SRIYKDFSDKKYSIL

-675 ENYDLFYEKEINSRK
+675 ENYDLFYEKEISSRK

-705 SSEDEARLLEISKK
+705 SSEDEARLLDISKK

-725 SENIELYGPMPSM
+725 SQDIESYGPMPSM

-760 KFKLFLKRKL
+760 KFKLFLKKKL
-770 NEFNDAKV
+770 NEFNDIKV

>member
-1 MFAQVIVDVPV
+1 MQYFDIYIDSMKGIYTYSDKNDEFEVGENVIVPFRNIKKSGFIIRKNLKENFEFKVLNISSKV
-12 KQVNRPF
+12 KNSLKLSNEQIKLIEWMVDYYLASYDSVIKAMIPKKIKISYNNIYIINLDRLNILSEYLDNEIINYVFSLVTISYNTVKSKFKKSVIDSLINKNFLYKNENNIYVNIEKFYKLKEENKEIF
-19 EYRIPAIFEGKIEVG
+19 EYFYKKTIIKKEKLEEKFKKNDIKELEEKEILKIE
-34 MRVVVPFA
+34 A
-42 GRSVQG
+42 NINEKKEY
-48 FVVSIRPTSDFEGE
+48 VSNNTEKVFEN
-62 LKEIERL
+62 K
-69 MDLEP
+69 
-74 VLSKEMIELGEY
+74 S
-86 MSNHLFAFLI
+86 
-96 HCYQTMLPA
+96 
-105 MLKTTTRK
+105 
-113 LENPQEQEEIFQ
+113 
-125 RIFNEQLEIEVTDEM
+125 
-140 PKEVLSEL
+140 L
-148 LRLKQKGIV
+148 LNK
-157 QTKTLVEDRKQIKTE
+157 
-172 DWIVLSYLPEEYL
+172 
-185 EMMKQVP
+185 
-192 KNAAKQ
+192 KQ
-198 LRFLEGLSSLEN
+198 LSIKENIEKSIKKYFLL
-210 TEISK
+210 K
-215 AEFITRFNVVQAD
+215 
-228 VKKAL
+228 
-233 EKGWILLEKRAVD
+233 
-246 RDPYAGRK
+246 
-254 IVHSKPFELNEEQKQ
+254 
-269 VFQQVLEEESDETSH
+269 
-284 VYLLQGVTGSGK
+284 GVTGSGK

-506 VEECENCSIKMSYY
+506 VEECDNCSIKMSYY
-520 KGVNKYKCNYCGKQ
+520 KSTNKYKCNYCGKQ
-534 IHYTGKCT
+534 IYYTGKCT

-675 ENYDLFYEKEINSRK
+675 ENYDLFYEKEISSRK
-690 IFSYPPFS
+690 VFSYPPFS

-705 SSEDEARLLEISKK
+705 SSEDEARLLDISKK

-747 MNIFVKGSKKKID
+747 MNIFAKGSKKKID

-770 NEFNDAKV
+770 NEFNDTKV